1 MKFCSNNIL
10 FWAIISWSTFEIKV
24 EKLQQFAIGQRW
36 LSDTETELG
45 LGVLIDVDE
54 RSISILFPKSDE
66 TRVYARNNAPL
77 SRIVFNTNDEVH
89 DQEGTQWLVESL
101 EHHHGVVRYAVVRSL
116 EDGTQERKTLN
127 ETRIGAQIQLSK
139 PLDRLLA
146 SQIDY
151 KEWYDLRIEA
161 MLMQAN
167 MQSSPLRGLVGAR
180 VGLIPHQL
188 YIAHEVGKRFAPR
201 VLLADEVGLGK
212 TIEAG
217 LIIHQQLKTGRSER
231 ILILVPDSL
240 QYQWMIE
247 MRRRF
252 NLAFSIFDLT
262 RTASIKE
269 HDPELNPFLTEQC
282 IIASVDL
289 MIDHDDL
296 REQALEAGFDLLVVD
311 EAHHLM
317 WNEEEGG
324 NDRYDL
330 VEELAEQTPGVLL
343 LTATPEQLGVESHFA
358 RLRLLDPQRF
368 SSLDRFLDEEEK
380 YQHTAKIAEVLMS
393 DLPLE
398 DSHLTAIEQ
407 LLGHR
412 ISDEPEQRFRAIHE
426 LLDRHGTGRI
436 LFRNTREAIQGFPG
450 RDCQPAPLPAPEN
463 WSKDGKL
470 REQMWPE
477 EAQLDGSWMESDPRV
492 GWLMEM
498 LRTQLKHKKVL
509 LIARSGPVVEALE
522 NALRL
527 HAGIRTAMF
536 HEGMSLL
543 ERDQAAAYFA
553 EDSYGAQI
561 LLCSEIGSE
570 GRNFQFA
577 SDLVLFD
584 LPANPDVL
592 EQRIGRLDRIGQE
605 NRIQIHVPYLEGT
618 AQERMFRWYN
628 EALNIFSNISPTA
641 QTLQENFIVN
651 LKDCLLTDM
660 GQQFEDLLEEVSVQR
675 EALEA
680 ELQAGRD
687 RLLEY
692 NSCRPIVAQEIVQAL
707 EDYDDNTTLPMF
719 MKRFMASTNIDFDE
733 QSNGTVI
740 IKPTDQMQVQGLTL
754 DEEGMTATFYRD
766 QAQVREDAQYL
777 TLEHPFT
784 ESVMEMINTQAFG
797 STNVAILKSN
807 ALKQGS
813 ILLEVWF
820 KVDVIAPKALNL
832 PSSLPQQLIRVLL
845 SETGQDLSMKIE
857 PSILKPYLH
866 HLDSNSCRQV
876 VKARRDVIEERYQ
889 QALNIAK
896 TTLPEMKQQAKEIYG
911 GKWQYEIDR
920 LSYLKQFNPSIR
932 EDEITRLQK
941 LQKEGIALLDGLSV
955 TPEAI
960 QVLVVVKP

>member
-1 MKFCSNNIL
+1 M
-10 FWAIISWSTFEIKV
+10 

-45 LGVLIDVDE
+45 LGVLIDVNE
-54 RSISILFPKSDE
+54 RSVSILFPKSDE
-66 TRVYARNNAPL
+66 TRVYARSNAPL
-77 SRIVFNTNDEVH
+77 SRIIFNTSDELQ
-89 DQEGTQWLVESL
+89 DQEGNQWTVESL
-101 EHHHGVVRYAVVRSL
+101 EDRHGVVRYNVIRTL
-116 EDGTQERKTLN
+116 EDGSEERKSLN
-127 ETRIGAQIQLSK
+127 ETRIGATIQLSK

-146 SQIDY
+146 SQVDY

-161 MLMQAN
+161 MQMQAN
-167 MQSSPLRGLVGAR
+167 MQTSPLRGLIGSR

-217 LIIHQQLKTGRSER
+217 LILHQQLKTGRSER

-252 NLAFSIFDLT
+252 NLEFSLFDLT

-269 HDPELNPFLTEQC
+269 HDPDQNPFLTEQR
-282 IIASVDL
+282 IIASIDL

-317 WNEEEGG
+317 WSEEDGG

-330 VEELAEQTPGVLL
+330 IEELAQQTAGVLL

-358 RLRLLDPQRF
+358 RLRLLDAQRF
-368 SSLDRFLDEEEK
+368 SSLDRFLEEEEQ
-380 YQHTAKIAEVLMS
+380 YQHTAKIAEILMS

-398 DSHLTAIEQ
+398 EGHITALEQ

-412 ISDEPEQRFRAIHE
+412 IDDEPEQRFRAIHE

-450 RDCQPAPLPAPEN
+450 RDCQPAPLTTPES
-463 WSKDGKL
+463 WPREGKL

-477 EAQLDGSWMESDPRV
+477 EAQLDGAWMEHDPRV
-492 GWLMEM
+492 MWLMER
-498 LRTQLKHKKVL
+498 LRTDLKHKKVL

-522 NALRL
+522 NVLRL

-536 HEGMSLL
+536 HEAMSLL

-577 SDLVLFD
+577 SDLILFD

-628 EALNIFSNISPTA
+628 EALNIFTNISPTA
-641 QTLQENFIVN
+641 QTLQENFIVD
-651 LKDCLLTDM
+651 LKDCLLSDL
-660 GQQFEDLLEEVSVQR
+660 GQKFEDLLENVSVQR

-680 ELQAGRD
+680 ELQDGRD

-719 MKRFMASTNIDFDE
+719 MKRFMAATNIDFDE

-766 QAQVREDAQYL
+766 QAQIREDAQYL

-784 ESVMEMINTQAFG
+784 ESVMEMITTQGFG
-797 STNVAILKSN
+797 STNVAVLKSA
-807 ALKQGS
+807 ALPQGS
-813 ILLEVWF
+813 VLVEIWF
-820 KVDVIAPKALNL
+820 KVDVVAPKALNL
-832 PSSLPQQLIRVLL
+832 PASLPQQLIRVVL
-845 SETGQDLSMKIE
+845 SEKGQDLSNKIAPE
-857 PSILKPYLH
+857 ILKPYLH
-866 HLDSNSCRQV
+866 HLDGNSCRQV
-876 VKARRDVIEERYQ
+876 IKARRNIIEERYA
-889 QALNIAK
+889 QALEIAK
-896 TTLPEMKQQAKEIYG
+896 TSLPNFKQQAKEIYSS
-911 GKWQYEIDR
+911 KWQYEIDR
-920 LSYLKQFNPSIR
+920 LTYLKQFNPSIR

-941 LQKEGIALLDGLSV
+941 FQKEGVTLLDGLSV

-960 QVLVVVKP
+960 QVMVVVKPS

>member
-1 MKFCSNNIL
+1 L
-10 FWAIISWSTFEIKV
+10 H
-24 EKLQQFAIGQRW
+24 QFAIGQRW

-54 RSISILFPKSDE
+54 RSVSILFPKSDE

-77 SRIVFNTNDEVH
+77 SRIVFNIKDELQ
-89 DQEGTQWLVESL
+89 DQEGTKWLVESF
-101 EHHHGVVRYAVVRSL
+101 EDRHGVVRYNVIRTL
-116 EDGTQERKTLN
+116 EDGTEERKALN
-127 ETRIGAQIQLSK
+127 ETRVGAHIQLSK

-146 SQIDY
+146 SQVDY

-161 MLMQAN
+161 LMMQAN
-167 MQSSPLRGLVGAR
+167 MKSSPLRGMIGAR

-188 YIAHEVGKRFAPR
+188 YIAHEVGQRFAPR

-217 LIIHQQLKTGRSER
+217 LIIHQQLKTGHSER

-252 NLAFSIFDLT
+252 NLQFSLFDLT

-269 HDPELNPFLTEQC
+269 HDPDLNPFLTEQC

-289 MIDHDDL
+289 MVDHDDL

-317 WNEEEGG
+317 WSEEEGG

-330 VEELAEQTPGVLL
+330 VEELAEKTPGVLL

-368 SSLDRFLDEEEK
+368 SSLNRFLDEEEQ
-380 YQHTAKIAEVLMS
+380 YHHTAKIAEVLMS

-398 DSHLTAIEQ
+398 PAHLAAIEG
-407 LLGHR
+407 LLGHS
-412 ISDEPEQRFRAIHE
+412 IQDEPEQRFRAIHE

-450 RDCQPAPLPAPEN
+450 RDCQPVALPAPAN

-477 EAQLDGSWMESDPRV
+477 EAQLDGTWMEHDPRV
-492 GWLMEM
+492 MWLMEM
-498 LRTQLKHKKVL
+498 LRTELKHKKVL

-522 NALRL
+522 NVLRL

-577 SDLVLFD
+577 SDLILFD

-605 NRIQIHVPYLEGT
+605 NRIQIHVPYLAGT

-628 EALNIFSNISPTA
+628 EGLNIFSNISPAA
-641 QTLQENFIVN
+641 QTLQENFIAK
-651 LKDCLLTDM
+651 LKDCLLSDL

-680 ELQAGRD
+680 ELQEGRD

-740 IKPTDQMQVQGLTL
+740 IKPTDQMQVQGLSL

-784 ESVMEMINTQAFG
+784 ESVMEMINTQSFG
-797 STNVAILKSN
+797 STNVALLKSN

-813 ILLEVWF
+813 LLLEVWF

-845 SETGQDLSMKIE
+845 SETGQDLSAKID

-876 VKARRDVIEERYQ
+876 VKARRDVIEQRYA
-889 QALNIAK
+889 QALDLAK
-896 TTLPEMKQQAKEIYG
+896 TALPNFKQQAKEVYG
-911 GKWQYEIDR
+911 NKWQYEIDR
-920 LSYLKQFNPSIR
+920 LTYLKHFNPSIR
-932 EDEITRLQK
+932 EDEIARLQK
-941 LQKEGIALLDGLSV
+941 FQSEGISLLDGLSV

>member
-1 MKFCSNNIL
+1 M
-10 FWAIISWSTFEIKV
+10 
-24 EKLQQFAIGQRW
+24 QQFAIGQRW

-54 RSISILFPKSDE
+54 RSVSILFPKSDE

-77 SRIVFNTNDEVH
+77 SRIIFNVNDELQ
-89 DQEGTQWLVESL
+89 DQEGTKWTVESH
-101 EHHHGVVRYAVVRSL
+101 EDRHGVVRYNVVRRL
-116 EDGTQERKTLN
+116 EDGTEERKSLN

-167 MQSSPLRGLVGAR
+167 MKSSPLRGMVGSR

-188 YIAHEVGKRFAPR
+188 YIAHEVGQRFAPR

-252 NLAFSIFDLT
+252 NLNFSLFDLT

-296 REQALEAGFDLLVVD
+296 REQAIEAGFDLLVVD

-317 WNEEEGG
+317 WSEEDGG

-330 VEELAEQTPGVLL
+330 VEELAEKTPGVLL

-380 YQHTAKIAEVLMS
+380 YQQTASIAEALMS
-393 DLPLE
+393 DAPLE
-398 DSHLTAIEQ
+398 AEHLSAVEV
-407 LLGHR
+407 LLGHK
-412 ISDEPEQRFRAIHE
+412 IEDEPEQRFRAIHE
-426 LLDRHGTGRI
+426 LLDRHGTGRV

-450 RDCQPAPLPAPEN
+450 RDCQPAPLPAPEG

-477 EAQLDGSWMESDPRV
+477 EAQLDGAWMESDPRV
-492 GWLMEM
+492 SWIMEM

-522 NALRL
+522 NALRI

-553 EDSYGAQI
+553 EESYGAQI

-577 SDLVLFD
+577 SDLILFD

-605 NRIQIHVPYLEGT
+605 NRIQIHVPYLLGT

-628 EALNIFSNISPTA
+628 EALNIFSSISPTA
-641 QTLQENFIVN
+641 QTLQENFIVD
-651 LKDCLLTDM
+651 LKDCLLADK
-660 GQQFEDLLEEVSVQR
+660 GQAFEDVLEAVNVQR
-675 EALEA
+675 QALED
-680 ELQAGRD
+680 ELQSGRD

-692 NSCRPIVAQEIVQAL
+692 NSCRPMVAQEIVTAL
-707 EDYDDNTTLPMF
+707 EDYDDNTLLPMF

-740 IKPTDQMQVQGLTL
+740 IKPTDQMQVQGLML
-754 DEEGMTATFYRD
+754 DEEGMTVTFYRD
-766 QAQVREDAQYL
+766 QAQIREDAQYI

-784 ESVMEMINTQAFG
+784 ESVMEMINTQSFG
-797 STNVAILKSN
+797 STNVALLKSA
-807 ALKQGS
+807 ALPQGS
-813 ILLEVWF
+813 VLLEVWF
-820 KVDVIAPKALNL
+820 KVGVVAPKALNL
-832 PSSLPQQLIRVLL
+832 PSSLPTQLIRVLL
-845 SETGQDLSMKIE
+845 SEKGQDLSQKIAPE
-857 PSILKPYLH
+857 ILKPYLH
-866 HLDSNSCRQV
+866 HLDGNSCRQV
-876 VKARRDVIEERYQ
+876 VKARRDVVEQRYE
-889 QALNIAK
+889 QALEIAK
-896 TTLPEMKQQAKEIYG
+896 GALPELKKQAKEIYG
-911 GKWQYEIDR
+911 SKWQYEIDR
-920 LSYLKQFNPSIR
+920 LSYLKQFNSSIR

-941 LQKEGIALLDGLSV
+941 LQKEGLGLLDGLSV

>member
-1 MKFCSNNIL
+1 
-10 FWAIISWSTFEIKV
+10 V

-77 SRIVFNTNDEVH
+77 SRIVFNVNDEVQ
-89 DQEGTQWLVESL
+89 DQEGIKWIVESFDDRN
-101 EHHHGVVRYAVVRSL
+101 GVIRYNVIRTL
-116 EDGTQERKTLN
+116 DNGEQEKKALN

-139 PLDRLLA
+139 PLERLLA

-161 MLMQAN
+161 MQMQAN
-167 MQSSPLRGLVGAR
+167 MQTSPLRGLVGAR

-252 NLAFSIFDLT
+252 NLNFSLFDLT

-296 REQALEAGFDLLVVD
+296 REQAIEAGFDLLVVD

-317 WNEEEGG
+317 WSEEEGG

-330 VEELAEQTPGVLL
+330 VEELAEKTEGVLL

-368 SSLDRFLDEEEK
+368 SSLDRFLDEEEQ
-380 YQHTAKIAEVLMS
+380 YHHTAKIAEVLMS

-398 DSHLTAIEQ
+398 AEHLAAVEK
-407 LLGHR
+407 LLGHP
-412 ISDEPEQRFRAIHE
+412 IEDQPEHRFRAIHE

-450 RDCQPAPLPAPEN
+450 RDCQPAALPAPEN

-477 EAQLDGSWMESDPRV
+477 EGQLDGAWMETDPRV
-492 GWLMEM
+492 TWLMER
-498 LRTQLKHKKVL
+498 LRSDLKHKKVL

-522 NALRL
+522 NALRI

-536 HEGMSLL
+536 HEGMTLL

-605 NRIQIHVPYLEGT
+605 NRIQIHVPYLIGT

-641 QTLQENFIVN
+641 QTLQENFIVD
-651 LKDCLLTDM
+651 LKECLLADK
-660 GQQFEDLLEEVSVQR
+660 GQAFEDLLEAVNVQR
-675 EALEA
+675 QALEA
-680 ELQAGRD
+680 ELQDGRD

-692 NSCRPIVAQEIVQAL
+692 NSCRPIVAQEIVTAL
-707 EDYDDNTTLPMF
+707 EDYDDNTLLPMF

-740 IKPTDQMQVQGLTL
+740 IKPTDQMQVQGLDI

-766 QAQVREDAQYL
+766 QAQIREDAQYL

-784 ESVMEMINTQAFG
+784 ESVMEIIRTQSFG
-797 STNVAILKSN
+797 STNVAILKTN
-807 ALKQGS
+807 ALKQGT

-832 PSSLPQQLIRVLL
+832 PSSLPTQLIRVLL
-845 SETGQDLSMKIE
+845 TETGQDITAKLDPEI
-857 PSILKPYLH
+857 IKPYLH

-876 VKARRDVIEERYQ
+876 VKARREVIEQRYA
-889 QALNIAK
+889 QALDIAK
-896 TTLPEMKQQAKEIYG
+896 GALPQLKEQAKEIYG
-911 GKWQYEIDR
+911 SKWQYEIDR

-932 EDEITRLQK
+932 TDEIQRLQK
-941 LQKEGIALLDGLSV
+941 FQKEGLALLDGLSV

>member
-1 MKFCSNNIL
+1 M
-10 FWAIISWSTFEIKV
+10 

-77 SRIVFNTNDEVH
+77 SRIVFNVNDEVQ
-89 DQEGTQWLVESL
+89 DQEGIKWIVESFDDRN
-101 EHHHGVVRYAVVRSL
+101 GVIRYNVIRTL
-116 EDGTQERKTLN
+116 DNGEQEKKALN

-139 PLDRLLA
+139 PLERLLA

-161 MLMQAN
+161 MQMQAN
-167 MQSSPLRGLVGAR
+167 MQTSPLRGLVGAR

-252 NLAFSIFDLT
+252 NLNFSLFDLT

-269 HDPELNPFLTEQC
+269 HDSELNPFLTEQC

-296 REQALEAGFDLLVVD
+296 REQAIEAGFDLLVVD

-317 WNEEEGG
+317 WSEEEGG

-330 VEELAEQTPGVLL
+330 VEELAEKTEGVLL

-368 SSLDRFLDEEEK
+368 SSLDRFLDEEEQ
-380 YQHTAKIAEVLMS
+380 YHHTAKIAEVLMS

-398 DSHLTAIEQ
+398 AEHLAAVEK
-407 LLGHR
+407 LLGHP
-412 ISDEPEQRFRAIHE
+412 IEDQPEHRFRAIHE

-450 RDCQPAPLPAPEN
+450 RDCQPAALPAPEN

-477 EAQLDGSWMESDPRV
+477 EGQLDGAWMETDPRV
-492 GWLMEM
+492 TWLMER
-498 LRTQLKHKKVL
+498 LRSDLKHKKVL

-522 NALRL
+522 NALRI

-605 NRIQIHVPYLEGT
+605 NRIQIHVPYLVGT

-641 QTLQENFIVN
+641 QTLQENFIVD
-651 LKDCLLTDM
+651 LKACLLADK
-660 GQQFEDLLEEVSVQR
+660 GQVFEDLLEAVNVQR
-675 EALEA
+675 QALEA
-680 ELQAGRD
+680 ELQDGRD

-692 NSCRPIVAQEIVQAL
+692 NSCRPIVAQEIVTAL
-707 EDYDDNTTLPMF
+707 EDYDDNTLLPMF

-740 IKPTDQMQVQGLTL
+740 IKPTDQMQVQGLEI

-766 QAQVREDAQYL
+766 QAQIREDAQYL

-784 ESVMEMINTQAFG
+784 ESVMEIIRTQSFG
-797 STNVAILKSN
+797 STNVAILKTN
-807 ALKQGS
+807 ALKQGT

-832 PSSLPQQLIRVLL
+832 PSSLPTQLIRVLL
-845 SETGQDLSMKIE
+845 TETGQDITAKLDPEI
-857 PSILKPYLH
+857 IKPYLH

-876 VKARRDVIEERYQ
+876 VKARREVIEARYA
-889 QALNIAK
+889 QALDIAK
-896 TTLPEMKQQAKEIYG
+896 GALPQLKEQAKEIYG
-911 GKWQYEIDR
+911 SKWQYEIDR

-932 EDEITRLQK
+932 ADEIQRLQK
-941 LQKEGIALLDGLSV
+941 FQQEGLGLLDGLSV

>member
-1 MKFCSNNIL
+1 M
-10 FWAIISWSTFEIKV
+10 
-24 EKLQQFAIGQRW
+24 QQFAIGQRW

-54 RSISILFPKSDE
+54 RSVSILFPKSDE
-66 TRVYARNNAPL
+66 TRVYARSNAPL
-77 SRIVFNTNDEVH
+77 TRIIFNTKDELM
-89 DQEGTQWLVESL
+89 DQEGTTWIVESF
-101 EHHHGVVRYAVVRSL
+101 EDRNGVIRYDVIRTL
-116 EDGTQERKTLN
+116 EDGTEERKSLN
-127 ETRIGAQIQLSK
+127 ETRIGATIQLSK

-151 KEWYDLRIEA
+151 KEWYDLRIESL
-161 MLMQAN
+161 LMQAN
-167 MQSSPLRGLVGAR
+167 MKSSPLRGMIGSR

-188 YIAHEVGKRFAPR
+188 YIAHEVGQRFAPR

-252 NLAFSIFDLT
+252 NLQFSLFDLT

-269 HDPELNPFLTEQC
+269 HDPDLNPFLTEQC

-296 REQALEAGFDLLVVD
+296 REQAMEAGFDLLVVD

-317 WNEEEGG
+317 WSEEDGG

-330 VEELAEQTPGVLL
+330 VEELAQQTAGVLL

-368 SSLDRFLDEEEK
+368 SALDRFLDEEEQ
-380 YQHTAKIAEVLMS
+380 YQQTAKIAEVLMS

-398 DSHLTAIEQ
+398 EAHLAAIEG

-412 ISDEPEQRFRAIHE
+412 IEDHPEQRFRAIHE

-463 WSKDGKL
+463 WSKEGKL

-477 EAQLDGSWMESDPRV
+477 EAQLDGAWMETDPRV
-492 GWLMEM
+492 SWIMEM

-522 NALRL
+522 NALRI

-577 SDLVLFD
+577 SDLILFD

-605 NRIQIHVPYLEGT
+605 NRIQIHVPYLVGT

-628 EALNIFSNISPTA
+628 EALNIFGNISPTA
-641 QTLQENFIVN
+641 QTLQENFIVD

-660 GQQFEDLLEEVSVQR
+660 GQKFEELLEAVVVQR

-680 ELQAGRD
+680 ELQNGRD

-766 QAQVREDAQYL
+766 QAQIREDAEYL

-784 ESVMEMINTQAFG
+784 ESVMEMIGTQGFG
-797 STNVAILKSN
+797 STNVAVLKSA
-807 ALKQGS
+807 ALPQGS
-813 ILLEVWF
+813 VLLEVWF
-820 KVDVIAPKALNL
+820 KVDVVAPKALNL
-832 PSSLPQQLIRVLL
+832 PSSLPQQLVRVLL
-845 SETGQDLSMKIE
+845 SEKGQDLSQKIAPE
-857 PSILKPYLH
+857 ILKPYIH
-866 HLDSNSCRQV
+866 HLDGNSCRQV
-876 VKARRDVIEERYQ
+876 VKARRDVIEARYA
-889 QALNIAK
+889 QALDIAK
-896 TTLPEMKQQAKEIYG
+896 AALPNFKEQAKEVYG
-911 GKWQYEIDR
+911 NKWQYEIDR
-920 LSYLKQFNPSIR
+920 LTYLKQFNPSIR
-932 EDEITRLQK
+932 EDEIARLQK
-941 LQKEGIALLDGLSV
+941 FQKEGISLLDGLAV

-960 QVLVVVKP
+960 QVMVVVKP

>member
-1 MKFCSNNIL
+1 M
-10 FWAIISWSTFEIKV
+10 
-24 EKLQQFAIGQRW
+24 QQFAIGQRW

-54 RSISILFPKSDE
+54 RSVSILFPKSDE
-66 TRVYARNNAPL
+66 TRVYARSNAPL
-77 SRIVFNTNDEVH
+77 SRIVFNTNDELQ
-89 DQEGTQWLVESL
+89 DQEGTIWTVESV
-101 EHHHGVVRYAVVRSL
+101 EDRNGVVRYHVVRTL
-116 EDGTQERKTLN
+116 EDGTEERKALN
-127 ETRIGAQIQLSK
+127 ETRVGATIQLSK

-161 MLMQAN
+161 LLMQAN
-167 MQSSPLRGLVGAR
+167 MQTSPLRGLVGSR

-188 YIAHEVGKRFAPR
+188 YIAHEVGQRFAPR

-252 NLAFSIFDLT
+252 NLEFSLFDLA

-269 HDPELNPFLTEQC
+269 HDSELNPFLTEQR

-289 MIDHDDL
+289 MVDHEDL
-296 REQALEAGFDLLVVD
+296 REQAIEAGFDLLVVD

-317 WNEEEGG
+317 WSEEEGG

-330 VEELAEQTPGVLL
+330 IEELAEKTPGVLL

-368 SSLDRFLDEEEK
+368 SSLDRFLDEEEQ

-398 DSHLTAIEQ
+398 AEHFTAIES
-407 LLGHR
+407 LLGHA
-412 ISDEPEQRFRAIHE
+412 IEDTPEQRFRAIHE

-477 EAQLDGSWMESDPRV
+477 ESQLDGSWMETDPRV
-492 GWLMEM
+492 MWLMEK
-498 LRTQLKHKKVL
+498 LRTDLKHKKVL

-522 NALRL
+522 NVLRL

-553 EDSYGAQI
+553 EESYGAQI

-577 SDLVLFD
+577 SDLILFD

-605 NRIQIHVPYLEGT
+605 NRIQIHVPYLVGT

-641 QTLQENFIVN
+641 QTLQENFIVA
-651 LKDCLLTDM
+651 LKDCLLADK
-660 GQQFEDLLEEVSVQR
+660 GQEFEDLLEEVSVQR

-680 ELQAGRD
+680 ELQEGRD

-692 NSCRPIVAQEIVQAL
+692 NSCRPVVAQEIVNAL

-766 QAQVREDAQYL
+766 QAQIREDAQYL

-784 ESVMEMINTQAFG
+784 ESVMEMINTQGFG
-797 STNVAILKSN
+797 STNVAVLKSA
-807 ALKQGS
+807 ALPQGS
-813 ILLEVWF
+813 VLMEVWF
-820 KVDVIAPKALNL
+820 KVDVVAPKALNL

-845 SETGQDLSMKIE
+845 SEKGQDLSQKIAPE
-857 PSILKPYLH
+857 ILKPYLH
-866 HLDSNSCRQV
+866 HLDGNSCRQV
-876 VKARRDVIEERYQ
+876 VKARREVIEARYQ
-889 QALNIAK
+889 QALELARSA
-896 TTLPEMKQQAKEIYG
+896 LPNFKQQAKEVYG
-911 GKWQYEIDR
+911 NKWQYEIDR
-920 LSYLKQFNPSIR
+920 LTYLKQFNPSIR
-932 EDEITRLQK
+932 EDEIARLQK
-941 LQKEGIALLDGLSV
+941 LQKEGLSLLEGLSV

-960 QVLVVVKP
+960 QVMVVVKP

>member
-1 MKFCSNNIL
+1 
-10 FWAIISWSTFEIKV
+10 V
-24 EKLQQFAIGQRW
+24 EKLHQFAIGQRW

-54 RSISILFPKSDE
+54 RSVSILFPKSDE

-77 SRIVFNTNDEVH
+77 SRIVFNIKDELQ
-89 DQEGTQWLVESL
+89 DQEGTKWLVESF
-101 EHHHGVVRYAVVRSL
+101 EDRHGVVRYNVIRTL
-116 EDGTQERKTLN
+116 EDGTEERKALN
-127 ETRIGAQIQLSK
+127 ETRVGAHIQLSK

-146 SQIDY
+146 SQVDY

-161 MLMQAN
+161 LMMQAN
-167 MQSSPLRGLVGAR
+167 MKSSPLRGMVGAR

-188 YIAHEVGKRFAPR
+188 YIAHEVGQRFAPR

-252 NLAFSIFDLT
+252 NLQFSLFDLT

-269 HDPELNPFLTEQC
+269 HDPDLNPFLTEQC

-289 MIDHDDL
+289 MVDHDDL

-317 WNEEEGG
+317 WSEEEGG

-330 VEELAEQTPGVLL
+330 VEELAEKTPGVLL

-368 SSLDRFLDEEEK
+368 SSLDRFLDEEEQ
-380 YQHTAKIAEVLMS
+380 YHHTAKIAEVLMS

-398 DSHLTAIEQ
+398 QGHLAAIEG
-407 LLGHR
+407 LLGHS
-412 ISDEPEQRFRAIHE
+412 IQDEPEQRFRAIHE

-450 RDCQPAPLPAPEN
+450 RDCQPAALPAPAN

-477 EAQLDGSWMESDPRV
+477 EAQLDGAWMEHDPRV
-492 GWLMEM
+492 MWLMEM

-522 NALRL
+522 SVLRL

-577 SDLVLFD
+577 SDLILFD
-584 LPANPDVL
+584 LPANPDIL

-605 NRIQIHVPYLEGT
+605 NRIQIHVPYLAST

-628 EALNIFSNISPTA
+628 EGLNIFSNISPTA
-641 QTLQENFIVN
+641 QTLQENFIAK
-651 LKDCLLTDM
+651 LKDCLLSDL

-680 ELQAGRD
+680 ELQEGRD

-740 IKPTDQMQVQGLTL
+740 IKPTDQMQVQGLSL

-784 ESVMEMINTQAFG
+784 ESVMEMINTQSFG
-797 STNVAILKSN
+797 STNVALLKSN

-813 ILLEVWF
+813 LLLEVRF

-845 SETGQDLSMKIE
+845 SETGQDLSAKID

-876 VKARRDVIEERYQ
+876 VKARRDVIEQRYT
-889 QALNIAK
+889 QALDIAK
-896 TTLPEMKQQAKEIYG
+896 TALPNFKQQAKEVYG
-911 GKWQYEIDR
+911 NKWQYEIDR

-932 EDEITRLQK
+932 EDEIARLQK
-941 LQKEGIALLDGLSV
+941 FQSEGISLLDGLSV

>member
-1 MKFCSNNIL
+1 MIEPDIHNLVLK
-10 FWAIISWSTFEIKV
+10 IKV

-54 RSISILFPKSDE
+54 RSVSILFPKSDE
-66 TRVYARNNAPL
+66 TRVYARSNAPL
-77 SRIVFNTNDEVH
+77 SRIVFNANDELQ
-89 DQEGTQWLVESL
+89 DQEGTIWIVESV
-101 EHHHGVVRYAVVRSL
+101 EDRNGVVRYHVVRTL
-116 EDGTQERKTLN
+116 EDGTEERKALN
-127 ETRIGAQIQLSK
+127 ETRVGATIQLSK

-161 MLMQAN
+161 LLMQAN
-167 MQSSPLRGLVGAR
+167 MQTSPLRGLVGSR

-188 YIAHEVGKRFAPR
+188 YIAHEVGQRFAPR

-252 NLAFSIFDLT
+252 NLEFSLFDLA

-269 HDPELNPFLTEQC
+269 HDPELNPFLTEQR

-289 MIDHDDL
+289 MVDHEDL
-296 REQALEAGFDLLVVD
+296 REQAIEAGFDLLVVD

-317 WNEEEGG
+317 WSEEEGG

-330 VEELAEQTPGVLL
+330 IEELAEKTPGVLL

-368 SSLDRFLDEEEK
+368 SSLDRFLDEEEQ

-398 DSHLTAIEQ
+398 AEHFTAIES
-407 LLGHR
+407 LLGHA
-412 ISDEPEQRFRAIHE
+412 IEDTPEQRFRAIHE

-477 EAQLDGSWMESDPRV
+477 ESQLDGSWMETDPRV
-492 GWLMEM
+492 MWLMEK
-498 LRTQLKHKKVL
+498 LRTDLKHKKVL

-522 NALRL
+522 NVLRL

-553 EDSYGAQI
+553 EESYGAQI

-577 SDLVLFD
+577 SDLILFD

-605 NRIQIHVPYLEGT
+605 NRIQIHVPYLVGT

-641 QTLQENFIVN
+641 QTLQENFIVA
-651 LKDCLLTDM
+651 LKDCLLADK
-660 GQQFEDLLEEVSVQR
+660 GQEFEDLLEEVSVQR

-680 ELQAGRD
+680 ELQEGRD

-692 NSCRPIVAQEIVQAL
+692 NSCRPVVAQEIVNAL

-766 QAQVREDAQYL
+766 QAQIREDAQYL

-784 ESVMEMINTQAFG
+784 ESVMEMINTQGFG
-797 STNVAILKSN
+797 STNVAVLKSA
-807 ALKQGS
+807 ALPQGS
-813 ILLEVWF
+813 VLMEVWF
-820 KVDVIAPKALNL
+820 KVDVVAPKALNL

-845 SETGQDLSMKIE
+845 SEKGQDLSQKIAPE
-857 PSILKPYLH
+857 ILKPYLH
-866 HLDSNSCRQV
+866 HLDGNSCRQV
-876 VKARRDVIEERYQ
+876 VKARREVIEARYQ
-889 QALNIAK
+889 QALELARSA
-896 TTLPEMKQQAKEIYG
+896 LPNFKQQAKEVYG
-911 GKWQYEIDR
+911 NKWQYEIDR
-920 LSYLKQFNPSIR
+920 LTYLKQFNPSIR
-932 EDEITRLQK
+932 EDEIARLQK
-941 LQKEGIALLDGLSV
+941 LQKEGLSLLEGLSV

-960 QVLVVVKP
+960 QVMVVVKP

>member
-1 MKFCSNNIL
+1 M
-10 FWAIISWSTFEIKV
+10 

-477 EAQLDGSWMESDPRV
+477 EAKLDGSWMESDPRV

-641 QTLQENFIVN
+641 QTLQEKFIVN

-896 TTLPEMKQQAKEIYG
+896 TALPEMKQQAKEIYG

>member
-1 MKFCSNNIL
+1 M
-10 FWAIISWSTFEIKV
+10 

-54 RSISILFPKSDE
+54 RSVSILFPKSDE
-66 TRVYARNNAPL
+66 TRVYARSNAPL
-77 SRIVFNTNDEVH
+77 SRIVFNTNDELQ
-89 DQEGTQWLVESL
+89 DQEGTIWTVESV
-101 EHHHGVVRYAVVRSL
+101 EDRNGVVRYHVVRTL
-116 EDGTQERKTLN
+116 EDGTEERKALN
-127 ETRIGAQIQLSK
+127 ETRVGATIQLSK

-161 MLMQAN
+161 LLMQAN
-167 MQSSPLRGLVGAR
+167 MQTSPLRGLVGSR

-188 YIAHEVGKRFAPR
+188 YIAHEVGQRFAPR

-252 NLAFSIFDLT
+252 NLEFSLFDLA

-269 HDPELNPFLTEQC
+269 HDSELNPFLTEQR

-289 MIDHDDL
+289 MVDHEDL
-296 REQALEAGFDLLVVD
+296 REQAIEAGFDLLVVD

-317 WNEEEGG
+317 WSEEEGG

-330 VEELAEQTPGVLL
+330 IEELAEKTPGVLL

-368 SSLDRFLDEEEK
+368 SSLDRFLDEEEQ

-398 DSHLTAIEQ
+398 AEHFTAIES
-407 LLGHR
+407 LLGHA
-412 ISDEPEQRFRAIHE
+412 IEDTPEQRFRAIHE

-477 EAQLDGSWMESDPRV
+477 ESQLDGSWMETDPRV
-492 GWLMEM
+492 MWLMEK
-498 LRTQLKHKKVL
+498 LRTDLKHKKVL

-522 NALRL
+522 NVLRL

-553 EDSYGAQI
+553 EESYGAQI

-577 SDLVLFD
+577 SDLILFD

-605 NRIQIHVPYLEGT
+605 NRIQIHVPYLVGT

-641 QTLQENFIVN
+641 QTLQENFIVA
-651 LKDCLLTDM
+651 LKDCLLADK
-660 GQQFEDLLEEVSVQR
+660 GQEFEDLLEEVSVQR

-680 ELQAGRD
+680 ELQEGRD

-692 NSCRPIVAQEIVQAL
+692 NSCRPVVAQEIVNAL

-766 QAQVREDAQYL
+766 QAQIREDAQYL

-784 ESVMEMINTQAFG
+784 ESVMEMINTQGFG
-797 STNVAILKSN
+797 STNVAVLKSA
-807 ALKQGS
+807 ALPQGS
-813 ILLEVWF
+813 VLMEVWF
-820 KVDVIAPKALNL
+820 KVDVVAPKALNL

-845 SETGQDLSMKIE
+845 SEKGQDLSQKIAPE
-857 PSILKPYLH
+857 ILKPYLH
-866 HLDSNSCRQV
+866 HLDGNSCRQV
-876 VKARRDVIEERYQ
+876 VKARREVIEARYQ
-889 QALNIAK
+889 QALELARSA
-896 TTLPEMKQQAKEIYG
+896 LPNFKQQAKEVYG
-911 GKWQYEIDR
+911 NKWQYEIDR
-920 LSYLKQFNPSIR
+920 LTYLKQFNPSIR
-932 EDEITRLQK
+932 EDEIARLQK
-941 LQKEGIALLDGLSV
+941 LQKEGLSLLEGLSV

-960 QVLVVVKP
+960 QVMVVVKP

>member
-1 MKFCSNNIL
+1 M
-10 FWAIISWSTFEIKV
+10 
-24 EKLQQFAIGQRW
+24 QQFAIGQRW

-54 RSISILFPKSDE
+54 RSVSILFPKSDE
-66 TRVYARNNAPL
+66 TRVYARSNAPL
-77 SRIVFNTNDEVH
+77 SRIVFNAGDELH
-89 DQEGTQWLVESL
+89 DQEGTTWKVESF
-101 EHHHGVVRYAVVRSL
+101 EDRGGVLRYNVIRTL
-116 EDGTQERKTLN
+116 EDGSEERKSLN
-127 ETRIGAQIQLSK
+127 ETRIGATIQLSK
-139 PLDRLLA
+139 PLERLLA

-167 MQSSPLRGLVGAR
+167 MQSSRLRGFVGSR

-188 YIAHEVGKRFAPR
+188 YIAHEVGQRFAPR

-231 ILILVPDSL
+231 ILVLVPDSL

-252 NLAFSIFDLT
+252 NLEFSLFDLT

-269 HDPELNPFLTEQC
+269 HDPEQNPFLTEQR

-317 WNEEEGG
+317 WSEEEGG

-330 VEELAEQTPGVLL
+330 VEELAQQTAGVLL

-368 SSLDRFLDEEEK
+368 SSLDRFLDEEEQ

-398 DSHLTAIEQ
+398 EQHLSALEG

-412 ISDEPEQRFRAIHE
+412 IEDQPEQRFRAIHE

-450 RDCQPAPLPAPEN
+450 RDCQPAPLIAPEN

-477 EAQLDGSWMESDPRV
+477 EAQLDGAWMEHDPRV
-492 GWLMEM
+492 MWLMEK
-498 LRTQLKHKKVL
+498 LRVDLKHKKVL

-522 NALRL
+522 NVLRL

-577 SDLVLFD
+577 SDLILFD

-605 NRIQIHVPYLEGT
+605 NRIQIHVPYLVGT

-641 QTLQENFIVN
+641 QTLQENFIMD
-651 LKDCLLTDM
+651 LKDCLLADK
-660 GQQFEDLLEEVSVQR
+660 GPAFEELLEAVSVQR

-680 ELQAGRD
+680 ELQSGRD

-692 NSCRPIVAQEIVQAL
+692 NSCRPIVAQEIVSAL

-766 QAQVREDAQYL
+766 QAQIREDAQYL

-784 ESVMEMINTQAFG
+784 ESVMEMINTQGFG
-797 STNVAILKSN
+797 STNVAVLKSA
-807 ALKQGS
+807 ALPQGS
-813 ILLEVWF
+813 VLVEVWF
-820 KVDVIAPKALNL
+820 KVDVVAPKALNL
-832 PSSLPQQLIRVLL
+832 PASLPQQLVRVLL
-845 SETGQDLSMKIE
+845 SEKGQDLSQKIA
-857 PSILKPYLH
+857 PDILKPYLH

-876 VKARRDVIEERYQ
+876 VKARREVIEERYK
-889 QALNIAK
+889 QALELARAA
-896 TTLPEMKQQAKEIYG
+896 LPNFKQQAKEVYG
-911 GKWQYEIDR
+911 NKWQYEIDR

-941 LQKEGIALLDGLSV
+941 LQKEGLSLLDGLSV

-960 QVLVVVKP
+960 QVMVVVKP

>member
-1 MKFCSNNIL
+1 M
-10 FWAIISWSTFEIKV
+10 
-24 EKLQQFAIGQRW
+24 QQFAIGQRW

-54 RSISILFPKSDE
+54 RSVSILFPKSDE
-66 TRVYARNNAPL
+66 TRVYARHNAPL
-77 SRIVFNTNDEVH
+77 SRIVFNSGDELQ
-89 DQEGTQWLVESL
+89 DQEGTVWSVESA
-101 EHHHGVVRYAVVRSL
+101 EDRHGVLRYNVIRTLA
-116 EDGTQERKTLN
+116 DGTEERKALN
-127 ETRIGAQIQLSK
+127 ETRIGANIQLSK

-151 KEWYDLRIEA
+151 KEWYDLRIESL
-161 MLMQAN
+161 LMQAN
-167 MQSSPLRGLVGAR
+167 MQSSPLRGLVGSR

-252 NLAFSIFDLT
+252 NLEFSLFDLT

-269 HDPELNPFLTEQC
+269 HDPEQNPFLTEQR
-282 IIASVDL
+282 IIASIDL

-317 WNEEEGG
+317 WSEEEGG

-330 VEELAEQTPGVLL
+330 VEELAQQTAGVLL

-358 RLRLLDPQRF
+358 RLRLLDPSRF
-368 SSLDRFLDEEEK
+368 NSLDRFLDEEEQ
-380 YQHTAKIAEVLMS
+380 YQQTAKIAEVLMS
-393 DLPLE
+393 DMPLE
-398 DSHLTAIEQ
+398 AMHLDAVEA
-407 LLGHR
+407 LLGQR
-412 ISDEPEQRFRAIHE
+412 IDDTPEQRFRAIHE
-426 LLDRHGTGRI
+426 ILDRHGTGRI

-477 EAQLDGSWMESDPRV
+477 EAQLDGAWMEHDPRV
-492 GWLMEM
+492 MWLMEK
-498 LRTQLKHKKVL
+498 LRTDLKHNKVL

-522 NALRL
+522 NVLRL

-553 EDSYGAQI
+553 EESYGAQI

-577 SDLVLFD
+577 SDLILFD

-592 EQRIGRLDRIGQE
+592 EQRIGRLDRIGQQ
-605 NRIQIHVPYLEGT
+605 NRIQIHVPYLAGT

-628 EALNIFSNISPTA
+628 EGLNIFSNISPTA

-651 LKDCLLTDM
+651 LKDCLLADL

-692 NSCRPIVAQEIVQAL
+692 NSCRPIVAQEIVTAL

-719 MKRFMASTNIDFDE
+719 MKRFMAATNIDFDE

-754 DEEGMTATFYRD
+754 DEDGMTATFYRD
-766 QAQVREDAQYL
+766 QAQLREDAQYL

-784 ESVMEMINTQAFG
+784 ESVMEMINTQGFG
-797 STNVAILKSN
+797 STNVAVLKSA
-807 ALKQGS
+807 ALPQGS
-813 ILLEVWF
+813 VLIEVWF

-832 PSSLPQQLIRVLL
+832 PSSLPQQLVRVLL
-845 SETGQDLSMKIE
+845 SEKGQDLSQKIAPE
-857 PSILKPYLH
+857 ILKPYLH

-876 VKARRDVIEERYQ
+876 VKARRDVIEERYN
-889 QALNIAK
+889 QALEIAK
-896 TTLPEMKQQAKEIYG
+896 EALPNFKQQAKELYG
-911 GKWQYEIDR
+911 SKWQYEIDR
-920 LSYLKQFNPSIR
+920 LTYLKQFNPSIR

-941 LQKEGIALLDGLSV
+941 FKKEGLGLLDGLSV

-960 QVLVVVKP
+960 QVMVVVKP

>member
-1 MKFCSNNIL
+1 M
-10 FWAIISWSTFEIKV
+10 
-24 EKLQQFAIGQRW
+24 EKLHQFAIGQRW

-54 RSISILFPKSDE
+54 RSVSILFPKSDE

-77 SRIVFNTNDEVH
+77 SRIVFNIKDELQ
-89 DQEGTQWLVESL
+89 DQEGIKWLVESF
-101 EHHHGVVRYAVVRSL
+101 EDRHGVVRYNVIRTL
-116 EDGTQERKTLN
+116 DDGTEERKSLN
-127 ETRIGAQIQLSK
+127 ETRLGAHIQLSK

-146 SQIDY
+146 SQVDY

-161 MLMQAN
+161 LLMQAN
-167 MQSSPLRGLVGAR
+167 MKASPLRGLVGAR

-188 YIAHEVGKRFAPR
+188 YIAHEVGQRFAPR

-217 LIIHQQLKTGRSER
+217 LIIHQQLKTGRSDR

-252 NLAFSIFDLT
+252 NLQFSLFDLT

-269 HDPELNPFLTEQC
+269 HDPDLNPFLTEQC

-289 MIDHDDL
+289 MVDHDDL
-296 REQALEAGFDLLVVD
+296 REQALDAGFDLLVVD

-317 WNEEEGG
+317 WSEEQGG

-330 VEELAEQTPGVLL
+330 IEELAEKTPGVLL

-368 SSLDRFLDEEEK
+368 SSLERFLDEEVQ
-380 YQHTAKIAEVLMS
+380 YHHTAKIAEVLMS

-398 DSHLTAIEQ
+398 PEHLAAIES
-407 LLGHR
+407 LLGHS
-412 ISDEPEQRFRAIHE
+412 IQDVPEQRFRAIHE

-450 RDCQPAPLPAPEN
+450 RDCQPAALPAPEH

-477 EAQLDGSWMESDPRV
+477 EAQLDGSWMEHDPRV
-492 GWLMEM
+492 MWLMEM
-498 LRTQLKHKKVL
+498 LRTGLKHKKVL
-509 LIARSGPVVEALE
+509 LIARTGPVVEALE
-522 NALRL
+522 NVLRL

-577 SDLVLFD
+577 SDLILFD

-605 NRIQIHVPYLEGT
+605 NRIQIHVPYLIGT

-628 EALNIFSNISPTA
+628 EGLNIFTNISPTA
-641 QTLQENFIVN
+641 QTLQENFLVQ
-651 LKDCLLTDM
+651 LKDCLLGDV

-675 EALEA
+675 EALES

-692 NSCRPIVAQEIVQAL
+692 NSCRPIVAQEIVKAL

-740 IKPTDQMQVQGLTL
+740 IKPTDQMQVQGLSL

-784 ESVMEMINTQAFG
+784 ESVMEMINTQSFG
-797 STNVAILKSN
+797 STNVSVLKSA
-807 ALKQGS
+807 ALPQGS
-813 ILLEVWF
+813 VLLEVWF
-820 KVDVIAPKALNL
+820 KVDVVAPKALNL

-845 SETGQDLSMKIE
+845 SEKGQDLSDKIAPE
-857 PSILKPYLH
+857 ILKPYLH
-866 HLDSNSCRQV
+866 HLDGNSCRQV
-876 VKARRDVIEERYQ
+876 VKARHDVIEQRYT
-889 QALNIAK
+889 QALEIAK
-896 TTLPEMKQQAKEIYG
+896 TALPNFKQQAKEIYG
-911 GKWQYEIDR
+911 NKWQYEIDR
-920 LSYLKQFNPSIR
+920 LTYLKQFNPSIR
-932 EDEITRLQK
+932 EDEIARLQK
-941 LQKEGIALLDGLSV
+941 LQKEGIGLLDSLSV

>member
-1 MKFCSNNIL
+1 M
-10 FWAIISWSTFEIKV
+10 KV

-77 SRIVFNTNDEVH
+77 SRIVFNVKDEVQ
-89 DQEGTQWLVESL
+89 DQEGKAWIVESFDDRN
-101 EHHHGVVRYAVVRSL
+101 GVIRYNVIRTL
-116 EDGTQERKTLN
+116 EDGTEERKALN
-127 ETRIGAQIQLSK
+127 ETRIGASIQLSK

-161 MLMQAN
+161 MQMQAN
-167 MQSSPLRGLVGAR
+167 MQNSPLRGMIGAR

-252 NLAFSIFDLT
+252 NLQFSLFDLT

-269 HDPELNPFLTEQC
+269 HDPEQNPFLTEQC

-296 REQALEAGFDLLVVD
+296 REQAIEAGFDLLVVD

-317 WNEEEGG
+317 WSEEEGG

-330 VEELAEQTPGVLL
+330 VEELAEKTAGVLL

-368 SSLDRFLDEEEK
+368 SALDRFLDEEEQ
-380 YQHTAKIAEVLMS
+380 YHHTAKIAEALMS

-398 DSHLTAIEQ
+398 AEHFEAVEK
-407 LLGHR
+407 LLGHK
-412 ISDEPEQRFRAIHE
+412 IDDEPEQRFRAIHE
-426 LLDRHGTGRI
+426 LLDRHGTGRV

-450 RDCQPAPLPAPEN
+450 RDCQPAPLPAPAN

-477 EAQLDGSWMESDPRV
+477 EAQLDGAWMETDPRV
-492 GWLMEM
+492 SWIMEM
-498 LRTQLKHKKVL
+498 LRSQLKHKKVL

-522 NALRL
+522 NALRI

-577 SDLVLFD
+577 SDLILFD

-605 NRIQIHVPYLEGT
+605 NRIQIHVPYLLGT

-641 QTLQENFIVN
+641 QTLQENFILD
-651 LKDCLLTDM
+651 LKECLLADK
-660 GQQFEDLLEEVSVQR
+660 GQEFEDLLEAVNVQR
-675 EALEA
+675 QALEN

-740 IKPTDQMQVQGLTL
+740 IKPTDQMQVQGLDI
-754 DEEGMTATFYRD
+754 DEEGMTVTFYRD
-766 QAQVREDAQYL
+766 QAQIRDDAQYI

-784 ESVMEMINTQAFG
+784 ESVMEMIRTQSFG
-797 STNVAILKSN
+797 STNVAILKTN

-813 ILLEVWF
+813 VLLEVWF
-820 KVDVIAPKALNL
+820 KVDVVAPKALNL
-832 PSSLPQQLIRVLL
+832 PSSLPTQLIRVLL
-845 SETGQDLSMKIE
+845 TETGQDLSLKLDPEI
-857 PSILKPYLH
+857 IKPYLH

-876 VKARRDVIEERYQ
+876 VKARREVVEQRYN
-889 QALNIAK
+889 QALDIAK
-896 TTLPEMKQQAKEIYG
+896 GALPELKQQAKEIYG
-911 GKWQYEIDR
+911 SKWQYEIDR
-920 LSYLKQFNPSIR
+920 LTYLKQFNPSIR
-932 EDEITRLQK
+932 ADEIERLQK
-941 LQKEGIALLDGLSV
+941 FQREGLDLLNGLSV

-960 QVLVVVKP
+960 QLLVVVKP

>member
-1 MKFCSNNIL
+1 MIEPDIHNLVLK
-10 FWAIISWSTFEIKV
+10 IKV

-54 RSISILFPKSDE
+54 RSVSILFPKSDE
-66 TRVYARNNAPL
+66 TRVYARSNAPL
-77 SRIVFNTNDEVH
+77 SRIVFNANDELQ
-89 DQEGTQWLVESL
+89 DQEGTIWTVESV
-101 EHHHGVVRYAVVRSL
+101 EDRNGVVRYHVVRTL
-116 EDGTQERKTLN
+116 EDGTEERKALN
-127 ETRIGAQIQLSK
+127 ETRVGATIQLSK

-161 MLMQAN
+161 LLMQAN
-167 MQSSPLRGLVGAR
+167 MQTSPLRGLVGSR

-188 YIAHEVGKRFAPR
+188 YIAHEVGQRFAPR

-252 NLAFSIFDLT
+252 NLEFSLFDLA

-269 HDPELNPFLTEQC
+269 HDPDLNPFLTEQR

-289 MIDHDDL
+289 MVDHDDL
-296 REQALEAGFDLLVVD
+296 REQAIEAGFDLLVVD

-317 WNEEEGG
+317 WSEEEGG

-330 VEELAEQTPGVLL
+330 VEELAEKTPGVLL

-368 SSLDRFLDEEEK
+368 SSLDRFLDEEEQ

-398 DSHLTAIEQ
+398 AEHFTAIES
-407 LLGHR
+407 LLGHA
-412 ISDEPEQRFRAIHE
+412 IEDTPEQRFRAIHE

-477 EAQLDGSWMESDPRV
+477 ESQLDGSWMETDPRV
-492 GWLMEM
+492 MWLMEK
-498 LRTQLKHKKVL
+498 LRTDLKHKKVL

-522 NALRL
+522 NVLRL

-553 EDSYGAQI
+553 EESYGAQI

-577 SDLVLFD
+577 SDLILFD

-605 NRIQIHVPYLEGT
+605 NRIQIHVPYLVGT

-641 QTLQENFIVN
+641 QTLQENFIVA
-651 LKDCLLTDM
+651 LKDCLLADK
-660 GQQFEDLLEEVSVQR
+660 GQEFEDLLEEVSVQR

-680 ELQAGRD
+680 ELQEGRD

-692 NSCRPIVAQEIVQAL
+692 NSCRPVVAQEIVNAL

-766 QAQVREDAQYL
+766 QAQIREDAQYL

-784 ESVMEMINTQAFG
+784 ESVMEMINTQGFG
-797 STNVAILKSN
+797 STNVAVLKSA
-807 ALKQGS
+807 ALPQGS
-813 ILLEVWF
+813 VLMEVWF
-820 KVDVIAPKALNL
+820 KVDVVAPKALNL

-845 SETGQDLSMKIE
+845 SEKGQDLSQKIAPE
-857 PSILKPYLH
+857 ILKPYLH
-866 HLDSNSCRQV
+866 HLDGNSCRQV
-876 VKARRDVIEERYQ
+876 VKARREVIEARYQ
-889 QALNIAK
+889 QALELARSA
-896 TTLPEMKQQAKEIYG
+896 LPNFKQQAKEVYG
-911 GKWQYEIDR
+911 NKWQYEIDR
-920 LSYLKQFNPSIR
+920 LTYLKQFNPSIR
-932 EDEITRLQK
+932 EDEIARLQK
-941 LQKEGIALLDGLSV
+941 LQKEGLSLLEGLSV

-960 QVLVVVKP
+960 QVMVVVKP

>member
-1 MKFCSNNIL
+1 M
-10 FWAIISWSTFEIKV
+10 
-24 EKLQQFAIGQRW
+24 QQFAIGQRW

-54 RSISILFPKSDE
+54 RSVSILFPKSDE
-66 TRVYARNNAPL
+66 TRVYARHNAPL
-77 SRIVFNTNDEVH
+77 SRIVFNTGDEVQ
-89 DQEGTQWLVESL
+89 DQEGAIWTVESV
-101 EHHHGVVRYAVVRSL
+101 EDRHGVLRYNVIRTK
-116 EDGTQERKTLN
+116 EDGTEDRKSLN
-127 ETRIGAQIQLSK
+127 ETRIGANIQLSK

-167 MQSSPLRGLVGAR
+167 MKSSPLRGLVGSR

-252 NLAFSIFDLT
+252 NLEFSLFDLT

-269 HDPELNPFLTEQC
+269 HDPEQNPFLTEQR

-317 WNEEEGG
+317 WNEEDGG

-330 VEELAEQTPGVLL
+330 VEELSQQTAGVLL

-358 RLRLLDPQRF
+358 RMRLLDPQRF
-368 SSLDRFLDEEEK
+368 SSLDRFLDEEEQ

-393 DLPLE
+393 DMPLE
-398 DSHLTAIEQ
+398 AEHLDAVET
-407 LLGHR
+407 LLGQR
-412 ISDEPEQRFRAIHE
+412 IEDTPEQRFRAIHE
-426 LLDRHGTGRI
+426 ILDRHGTGRI

-477 EAQLDGSWMESDPRV
+477 EAQLDGAWMEADPRV
-492 GWLMEM
+492 MWLLEK
-498 LRTQLKHKKVL
+498 LRTDLKHKKVL

-522 NALRL
+522 NVLRL

-553 EDSYGAQI
+553 EESYGAQI

-605 NRIQIHVPYLEGT
+605 NRIQIHVPYLAGT

-628 EALNIFSNISPTA
+628 EGLNIFSNISPTA
-641 QTLQENFIVN
+641 QTLQENFIIK
-651 LKDCLLTDM
+651 LKDCLLSDL

-675 EALEA
+675 EALET

-692 NSCRPIVAQEIVQAL
+692 NSCRPIVAQEIVAAL
-707 EDYDDNTTLPMF
+707 DDYDDNTTLPMF
-719 MKRFMASTNIDFDE
+719 MKRFMAATNIDFDE

-784 ESVMEMINTQAFG
+784 ESVMEMINTQGFG
-797 STNVAILKSN
+797 STNVSVLKSA
-807 ALKQGS
+807 ALPQGS
-813 ILLEVWF
+813 VLIEVWF
-820 KVDVIAPKALNL
+820 KVDVVAPKALNL

-845 SETGQDLSMKIE
+845 SEKGQDLSGKIAPE
-857 PSILKPYLH
+857 ILKPYLH

-876 VKARRDVIEERYQ
+876 VKARRDIIEERYN
-889 QALNIAK
+889 QALDIAK
-896 TTLPEMKQQAKEIYG
+896 AALPNFKQQAKEVYG
-911 GKWQYEIDR
+911 SKWQYEIDR
-920 LSYLKQFNPSIR
+920 LTYLKQFNPSIR
-932 EDEITRLQK
+932 EDEITHLQK
-941 LQKEGIALLDGLSV
+941 FQKEGLSLLDGLSV

>member
-1 MKFCSNNIL
+1 M
-10 FWAIISWSTFEIKV
+10 
-24 EKLQQFAIGQRW
+24 EKLHQFAIGQRW

-54 RSISILFPKSDE
+54 RSVSILFPKSDE

-77 SRIVFNTNDEVH
+77 SRIVFNIKDELQ
-89 DQEGTQWLVESL
+89 DQEGIKWLVESF
-101 EHHHGVVRYAVVRSL
+101 EDRHGVVRYNVIRTL
-116 EDGTQERKTLN
+116 EDGTEERKSLN
-127 ETRIGAQIQLSK
+127 ETRLGAHIQLSK

-146 SQIDY
+146 SQVDY

-161 MLMQAN
+161 LLMQAN
-167 MQSSPLRGLVGAR
+167 MKASPLRGMIGAR

-188 YIAHEVGKRFAPR
+188 YIAHEVGQRFAPR

-217 LIIHQQLKTGRSER
+217 LIIHQQLKTGRSDR

-252 NLAFSIFDLT
+252 NLQFSLFDLT

-269 HDPELNPFLTEQC
+269 HDPDLNPFLTEQC

-289 MIDHDDL
+289 MVDHDDL
-296 REQALEAGFDLLVVD
+296 REQALDAGFDLLVVD

-317 WNEEEGG
+317 WSEEQGG

-330 VEELAEQTPGVLL
+330 IEELAEKTPGVLL

-368 SSLDRFLDEEEK
+368 SSLERFLDEEVQ
-380 YQHTAKIAEVLMS
+380 YHHTAKIAEVLMS

-398 DSHLTAIEQ
+398 PEHLAAIES
-407 LLGHR
+407 LLGHS
-412 ISDEPEQRFRAIHE
+412 IQDVPEQRFRAIHE

-450 RDCQPAPLPAPEN
+450 RDCQPAALPAPEH

-477 EAQLDGSWMESDPRV
+477 EAQLDGSWMEHDPRV
-492 GWLMEM
+492 MWLMEM
-498 LRTQLKHKKVL
+498 LRTGLKHKKVL
-509 LIARSGPVVEALE
+509 LIARTGPVVEALE
-522 NALRL
+522 NVLRL

-577 SDLVLFD
+577 SDLILFD

-605 NRIQIHVPYLEGT
+605 NRIQIHVPYLIGT

-628 EALNIFSNISPTA
+628 EGLNIFTNISPTA
-641 QTLQENFIVN
+641 QTLQENFLVQ
-651 LKDCLLTDM
+651 LKDCLLADG

-675 EALEA
+675 EALES

-692 NSCRPIVAQEIVQAL
+692 NSCRPIVAQEIVKAL

-740 IKPTDQMQVQGLTL
+740 IKPTDQMQVQGLSL

-784 ESVMEMINTQAFG
+784 ESVMEMINTQSFG
-797 STNVAILKSN
+797 STNVSVLKSA
-807 ALKQGS
+807 ALPQGS
-813 ILLEVWF
+813 VLLEVWF
-820 KVDVIAPKALNL
+820 KVDVVAPKALNL

-845 SETGQDLSMKIE
+845 SEKGQDLSDKIAPE
-857 PSILKPYLH
+857 ILKPYLH
-866 HLDSNSCRQV
+866 HLDGNSCRQV
-876 VKARRDVIEERYQ
+876 VKARRDVIEQRYT
-889 QALNIAK
+889 QALEIAK
-896 TTLPEMKQQAKEIYG
+896 TALPNFKQQAKEIYG
-911 GKWQYEIDR
+911 NKWQYEIDR
-920 LSYLKQFNPSIR
+920 LTYLKQFNPSIR
-932 EDEITRLQK
+932 EDEIARLQK
-941 LQKEGIALLDGLSV
+941 LQKEGTGLLDSLSV

>member
-1 MKFCSNNIL
+1 M
-10 FWAIISWSTFEIKV
+10 
-24 EKLQQFAIGQRW
+24 QQFAIGQRW

-54 RSISILFPKSDE
+54 RSVSILFPKSDE
-66 TRVYARNNAPL
+66 TRVYARHNAPL
-77 SRIVFNTNDEVH
+77 SRIVFNTGDEVQ
-89 DQEGTQWLVESL
+89 DQEGAIWTVESV
-101 EHHHGVVRYAVVRSL
+101 EDRHGVLRYNVIRTK
-116 EDGTQERKTLN
+116 EDGTEDRKSLN
-127 ETRIGAQIQLSK
+127 ETRIGANIQLSK

-167 MQSSPLRGLVGAR
+167 MKSSPLRGLVGSR

-252 NLAFSIFDLT
+252 NLEFSLFDLT

-269 HDPELNPFLTEQC
+269 HDPEQNPFLTEQR

-317 WNEEEGG
+317 WNEEDGG

-330 VEELAEQTPGVLL
+330 VEELSQQTAGVLL

-358 RLRLLDPQRF
+358 RMRLLDPQRF
-368 SSLDRFLDEEEK
+368 SSLDRFLDEEEQ

-393 DLPLE
+393 DMPLE
-398 DSHLTAIEQ
+398 AEHLDAVET
-407 LLGHR
+407 LLGQR
-412 ISDEPEQRFRAIHE
+412 IEDTPEQRFRAIHE
-426 LLDRHGTGRI
+426 ILDRHGTGRI

-477 EAQLDGSWMESDPRV
+477 EAQLDGAWMEADPRV
-492 GWLMEM
+492 MWLLEK
-498 LRTQLKHKKVL
+498 LRTDLKHKKVL

-522 NALRL
+522 NVLRL

-553 EDSYGAQI
+553 EESYGAQI

-605 NRIQIHVPYLEGT
+605 NRIQIHVPYLAGT

-628 EALNIFSNISPTA
+628 EGLNIFSNISPTA
-641 QTLQENFIVN
+641 QTLQENFIIK
-651 LKDCLLTDM
+651 LKDCLLSDL

-675 EALEA
+675 EALET

-692 NSCRPIVAQEIVQAL
+692 NSCRPIVAQEIVAAL

-719 MKRFMASTNIDFDE
+719 MKRFMATTNIDFDE

-784 ESVMEMINTQAFG
+784 ESVMEMINTQGFG
-797 STNVAILKSN
+797 STNVSVLKSA
-807 ALKQGS
+807 ALPQGS
-813 ILLEVWF
+813 VLIEVWF
-820 KVDVIAPKALNL
+820 KVDVVAPKALNL

-845 SETGQDLSMKIE
+845 SEKGQDLSGKIAPE
-857 PSILKPYLH
+857 ILKPYLH

-876 VKARRDVIEERYQ
+876 VKARRDIIEERYN
-889 QALNIAK
+889 QALDIAK
-896 TTLPEMKQQAKEIYG
+896 AALPNFRQQAKEVYG
-911 GKWQYEIDR
+911 SKWQYEIDR
-920 LSYLKQFNPSIR
+920 LTYLKQFNPSIR
-932 EDEITRLQK
+932 EDEITHLQK
-941 LQKEGIALLDGLSV
+941 FQKEGLSLLDGLSV

>member
-1 MKFCSNNIL
+1 M
-10 FWAIISWSTFEIKV
+10 

-77 SRIVFNTNDEVH
+77 SRIVFNVNDEVQ
-89 DQEGTQWLVESL
+89 DQEGIKWIVESFDDRN
-101 EHHHGVVRYAVVRSL
+101 GVIRYNVIRTL
-116 EDGTQERKTLN
+116 DNGEQEKKALN

-139 PLDRLLA
+139 PLERLLA

-161 MLMQAN
+161 MQMQAN
-167 MQSSPLRGLVGAR
+167 MQTSPLRGLVGAR

-252 NLAFSIFDLT
+252 NLNFSLFDLT

-296 REQALEAGFDLLVVD
+296 REQAIEAGFDLLVVD

-317 WNEEEGG
+317 WSEEEGG

-330 VEELAEQTPGVLL
+330 VEELAEKTEGVLL

-368 SSLDRFLDEEEK
+368 SSLDRFLDEEEQ
-380 YQHTAKIAEVLMS
+380 YHHTAKIAEVLMS

-398 DSHLTAIEQ
+398 AEHLATVEK
-407 LLGHR
+407 LLGHP
-412 ISDEPEQRFRAIHE
+412 IEDQPEHRFRAIHE

-450 RDCQPAPLPAPEN
+450 RDCQPAALPAPEN

-477 EAQLDGSWMESDPRV
+477 EGQLDGAWMETDPRV
-492 GWLMEM
+492 TWLMER
-498 LRTQLKHKKVL
+498 LRSDLKHKKVL

-522 NALRL
+522 NALRI

-536 HEGMSLL
+536 HEGMTLL

-605 NRIQIHVPYLEGT
+605 NRIQIHVPYLIGT

-641 QTLQENFIVN
+641 QTLQENFIVD
-651 LKDCLLTDM
+651 LKECLLADK
-660 GQQFEDLLEEVSVQR
+660 GQAFEDLLEAVNVQR
-675 EALEA
+675 QALEA
-680 ELQAGRD
+680 ELQDGRD

-692 NSCRPIVAQEIVQAL
+692 NSCRPIVAQEIVTAL
-707 EDYDDNTTLPMF
+707 EDYDDNTLLPMF

-740 IKPTDQMQVQGLTL
+740 IKPTDQMQVQGLDI

-766 QAQVREDAQYL
+766 QAQIREDAQYL

-784 ESVMEMINTQAFG
+784 ESVMEIIRTQSFG
-797 STNVAILKSN
+797 STNVAILKTN
-807 ALKQGS
+807 ALKQGT

-832 PSSLPQQLIRVLL
+832 PSSLPTQLIRVLL
-845 SETGQDLSMKIE
+845 TETGQDITAKLDPEI
-857 PSILKPYLH
+857 IKPYLH

-876 VKARRDVIEERYQ
+876 VKARREVIEQRYA
-889 QALNIAK
+889 QALDIAK
-896 TTLPEMKQQAKEIYG
+896 GALPQLKEQAKEIYG
-911 GKWQYEIDR
+911 SKWQYEIDR

-932 EDEITRLQK
+932 IDEIQRLQK
-941 LQKEGIALLDGLSV
+941 FQKEGLALLDGLSV

>member
-1 MKFCSNNIL
+1 M
-10 FWAIISWSTFEIKV
+10 

-54 RSISILFPKSDE
+54 RSVSILFPKSDE
-66 TRVYARNNAPL
+66 TRVYARSNAPL
-77 SRIVFNTNDEVH
+77 SRIVFNANDELQ
-89 DQEGTQWLVESL
+89 DQEGTIWTVESV
-101 EHHHGVVRYAVVRSL
+101 EDRNGVVRYHVVRTL
-116 EDGTQERKTLN
+116 EDGTEERKALN
-127 ETRIGAQIQLSK
+127 ETRVGATIQLSK

-161 MLMQAN
+161 LLMQAN
-167 MQSSPLRGLVGAR
+167 MQTSPLRGLVGSR

-188 YIAHEVGKRFAPR
+188 YIAHEVGQRFAPR

-252 NLAFSIFDLT
+252 NLEFSLFDLA

-269 HDPELNPFLTEQC
+269 HDPDLNPFLTEQR

-289 MIDHDDL
+289 MVDHEDL
-296 REQALEAGFDLLVVD
+296 REQAIEAGFDLLVVD

-317 WNEEEGG
+317 WSDEEGG

-330 VEELAEQTPGVLL
+330 VEELAEKTPGVLL

-368 SSLDRFLDEEEK
+368 SSLDRFLDEEEQ

-398 DSHLTAIEQ
+398 AEHFTAIES
-407 LLGHR
+407 LLGHA
-412 ISDEPEQRFRAIHE
+412 IEDTPEQRFRAIHE

-477 EAQLDGSWMESDPRV
+477 ESQLDGSWMETDPRV
-492 GWLMEM
+492 MWLMEK
-498 LRTQLKHKKVL
+498 LRTDLKHKKVL

-522 NALRL
+522 NVLRL

-553 EDSYGAQI
+553 EESYGAQI

-577 SDLVLFD
+577 SDLILFD

-605 NRIQIHVPYLEGT
+605 NRIQIHVPYLMGT

-641 QTLQENFIVN
+641 QTLQENFIVA
-651 LKDCLLTDM
+651 LKDCLLADK
-660 GQQFEDLLEEVSVQR
+660 GQEFEDLLEEVSVQR

-680 ELQAGRD
+680 ELQEGRD

-692 NSCRPIVAQEIVQAL
+692 NSCRPVVAQEIVNAL

-766 QAQVREDAQYL
+766 QAQIREDAQYL

-784 ESVMEMINTQAFG
+784 ESVMEMINTQGFG
-797 STNVAILKSN
+797 STNVAVLKSA
-807 ALKQGS
+807 ALPQGS
-813 ILLEVWF
+813 VLMEVWF
-820 KVDVIAPKALNL
+820 KVDVVAPKALNL

-845 SETGQDLSMKIE
+845 SEKGQDLSQKIAPE
-857 PSILKPYLH
+857 ILKPYLH
-866 HLDSNSCRQV
+866 HLDGNSCRQV
-876 VKARRDVIEERYQ
+876 VKARREVIEARYQ
-889 QALNIAK
+889 QALELARSA
-896 TTLPEMKQQAKEIYG
+896 LPNFKQQAKEVYG
-911 GKWQYEIDR
+911 NKWQYEIDR
-920 LSYLKQFNPSIR
+920 LTYLKQFNPSIR
-932 EDEITRLQK
+932 EDEIARLQK
-941 LQKEGIALLDGLSV
+941 LQKEGLRLLEGLSV

-960 QVLVVVKP
+960 QVMVVVKP

>member
-1 MKFCSNNIL
+1 M
-10 FWAIISWSTFEIKV
+10 

-45 LGVLIDVDE
+45 LGVLMDVDE

-77 SRIVFNTNDEVH
+77 SRIVFNVNDEVQ
-89 DQEGTQWLVESL
+89 DQEGIKWIVESSDDRN
-101 EHHHGVVRYAVVRSL
+101 GVIRYNVIRTL
-116 EDGTQERKTLN
+116 DNGEQEKKALN

-139 PLDRLLA
+139 PLERLLA

-161 MLMQAN
+161 MQMQAN
-167 MQSSPLRGLVGAR
+167 MQTSPLRGLVGAR

-252 NLAFSIFDLT
+252 NLNFSLFDLT

-296 REQALEAGFDLLVVD
+296 REQAIEAGFDLLVVD

-317 WNEEEGG
+317 WSEEEGG

-330 VEELAEQTPGVLL
+330 VEELAEKTEGVLL

-368 SSLDRFLDEEEK
+368 SSLDRFLDEEEQ
-380 YQHTAKIAEVLMS
+380 YHHTAKIAEVLMS

-398 DSHLTAIEQ
+398 AEHLGAVEK
-407 LLGHR
+407 LLGHP
-412 ISDEPEQRFRAIHE
+412 IEDQPEHRFRAIHE

-450 RDCQPAPLPAPEN
+450 RDCQPAALPAPEN

-477 EAQLDGSWMESDPRV
+477 EGQLDGAWMETDPRV
-492 GWLMEM
+492 TWLMER
-498 LRTQLKHKKVL
+498 LRSDLKHKKVL

-522 NALRL
+522 NALRI

-605 NRIQIHVPYLEGT
+605 NRIQIHVPYLIGT

-641 QTLQENFIVN
+641 QTLQENFIVD
-651 LKDCLLTDM
+651 LKECLLADK
-660 GQQFEDLLEEVSVQR
+660 GQAFEDLLEAVNVQR
-675 EALEA
+675 QALEA
-680 ELQAGRD
+680 ELQDGRD

-692 NSCRPIVAQEIVQAL
+692 NSCRPIVAQEIVTAL
-707 EDYDDNTTLPMF
+707 EDYDDNTLLPMF

-740 IKPTDQMQVQGLTL
+740 IKPTDQMQVQGLDI

-766 QAQVREDAQYL
+766 QAQIREDAQYL

-784 ESVMEMINTQAFG
+784 ESVMEIIRTQSFG
-797 STNVAILKSN
+797 STNVAILKTN
-807 ALKQGS
+807 ALKQGT

-832 PSSLPQQLIRVLL
+832 PSSLPTQLIRVLL
-845 SETGQDLSMKIE
+845 TETGQDITAKLDPEI
-857 PSILKPYLH
+857 IKPYLH

-876 VKARRDVIEERYQ
+876 VKARREVIEQRYA
-889 QALNIAK
+889 QALDIAK
-896 TTLPEMKQQAKEIYG
+896 GALPQLKEQAKEIYG
-911 GKWQYEIDR
+911 SKWQYEIDR

-932 EDEITRLQK
+932 TDEIQRLQK
-941 LQKEGIALLDGLSV
+941 FQKEGLCLLDGLSV

>member
-1 MKFCSNNIL
+1 M
-10 FWAIISWSTFEIKV
+10 
-24 EKLQQFAIGQRW
+24 EKLHQFAIGQRW

-54 RSISILFPKSDE
+54 RSVSILFPKSDE

-77 SRIVFNTNDEVH
+77 SRIVFNIKDELQ
-89 DQEGTQWLVESL
+89 DQEGIKWLVESF
-101 EHHHGVVRYAVVRSL
+101 EDRHGVVRYNVIRTL
-116 EDGTQERKTLN
+116 DDGTEERKSLN
-127 ETRIGAQIQLSK
+127 ETRLGAHIQLSK

-146 SQIDY
+146 SQVDY

-161 MLMQAN
+161 LLMQAN
-167 MQSSPLRGLVGAR
+167 MKASPLRGMVGAR

-188 YIAHEVGKRFAPR
+188 YIAHEVGQRFAPR

-217 LIIHQQLKTGRSER
+217 LIIHQQLKTGRSDR

-252 NLAFSIFDLT
+252 NLQFSLFDLT

-269 HDPELNPFLTEQC
+269 HDPDLNPFLTEQC

-289 MIDHDDL
+289 MVDHDDL
-296 REQALEAGFDLLVVD
+296 REQTLDAGFDLLVVD

-317 WNEEEGG
+317 WSEEQGG

-330 VEELAEQTPGVLL
+330 IEELAEKTPGVLL

-368 SSLDRFLDEEEK
+368 SSLERFLDEEVQ
-380 YQHTAKIAEVLMS
+380 YHHTAKIAEVLMS

-398 DSHLTAIEQ
+398 PEHLAAIES
-407 LLGHR
+407 LLGHS
-412 ISDEPEQRFRAIHE
+412 IQDVPEQRFRAIHE

-450 RDCQPAPLPAPEN
+450 RDCQPAALPAPEH

-477 EAQLDGSWMESDPRV
+477 EAQLDGSWMEHDPRV
-492 GWLMEM
+492 MWLMEM
-498 LRTQLKHKKVL
+498 LRTGLKHKKVL
-509 LIARSGPVVEALE
+509 LIARTGPVVEALE
-522 NALRL
+522 NVLRL

-577 SDLVLFD
+577 SDLILFD

-605 NRIQIHVPYLEGT
+605 NRIQIHVPYLIGT

-628 EALNIFSNISPTA
+628 EGLNIFTNISPTA
-641 QTLQENFIVN
+641 QTLQENFLVQ
-651 LKDCLLTDM
+651 LKECLLADV

-675 EALEA
+675 EALES

-692 NSCRPIVAQEIVQAL
+692 NSCRPIVAQEIVKAL

-740 IKPTDQMQVQGLTL
+740 IKPTDQMQVQGLSL

-784 ESVMEMINTQAFG
+784 ESVMEMINTQSFG
-797 STNVAILKSN
+797 STNVSVLKSA
-807 ALKQGS
+807 ALPQGS
-813 ILLEVWF
+813 VLLEVWF
-820 KVDVIAPKALNL
+820 KVDVVAPKALNL

-845 SETGQDLSMKIE
+845 SEKGQDLSDKIAPE
-857 PSILKPYLH
+857 ILKPYLH
-866 HLDSNSCRQV
+866 HLDGNSCRQV
-876 VKARRDVIEERYQ
+876 VKARRDVIEQRYT
-889 QALNIAK
+889 QALEIAK
-896 TTLPEMKQQAKEIYG
+896 TALPNFKQQAKEIYG
-911 GKWQYEIDR
+911 NKWQYEIDR
-920 LSYLKQFNPSIR
+920 LTYLKQFNPSIR
-932 EDEITRLQK
+932 EDEIARLQK
-941 LQKEGIALLDGLSV
+941 LQKEGIGLLDSLSV

>member
-1 MKFCSNNIL
+1 M
-10 FWAIISWSTFEIKV
+10 

-77 SRIVFNTNDEVH
+77 SRIVFNVNDEVQ
-89 DQEGTQWLVESL
+89 DQEGHKWLVESI
-101 EHHHGVVRYAVVRSL
+101 EDRHGVLRYNVLRTSS
-116 EDGTQERKTLN
+116 DGETERKALN
-127 ETRIGAQIQLSK
+127 ETRIGAHIQLSK

-146 SQIDY
+146 SQVDY

-161 MLMQAN
+161 LQMQAQ
-167 MQSSPLRGLVGAR
+167 MHRSPLRGLIGAR

-188 YIAHEVGKRFAPR
+188 YIAHEVGQRFAPR

-217 LIIHQQLKTGRSER
+217 LIIHQQLKTGRAER

-252 NLAFSIFDLT
+252 NLQFSLFDLT

-269 HDPELNPFLTEQC
+269 HDPDLNPFLTEQC

-289 MIDHDDL
+289 MVDHDDL

-330 VEELAEQTPGVLL
+330 VEELAQQTPGVLL

-368 SSLDRFLDEEEK
+368 SSLERFLDEEEQ
-380 YQHTAKIAEVLMS
+380 YLQTAKIAEVLMS
-393 DLPLE
+393 DEPLAAE
-398 DSHLTAIEQ
+398 HLTALQ
-407 LLGHR
+407 TLLGHS
-412 ISDEPEQRFRAIHE
+412 IEDVPEQRYRAIHE

-450 RDCQPAPLPAPEN
+450 RDCQPAALIAPEN
-463 WSKDGKL
+463 WSMDGKL

-477 EAQLDGSWMESDPRV
+477 EGQLDGSWMENDPRV
-492 GWLMEM
+492 PWLMEI
-498 LRTQLKHKKVL
+498 LRKELKHNKVL

-522 NALRL
+522 NVLRL

-553 EDSYGAQI
+553 EESYGAQI

-577 SDLVLFD
+577 SDLILFD

-605 NRIQIHVPYLEGT
+605 NRIQIHVPYLIGT

-628 EALNIFSNISPTA
+628 EALNIFSSISPTA
-641 QTLQENFIVN
+641 QTLQENFIVD
-651 LKDCLLTDM
+651 LKDCLLADL
-660 GQQFEDLLEEVSVQR
+660 GQKFEDLLEEVNVQR
-675 EALEA
+675 QALEA

-692 NSCRPIVAQEIVQAL
+692 NSCRPVVAQKIVQAL
-707 EDYDDNTTLPMF
+707 EDYDDNTMLPMF
-719 MKRFMASTNIDFDE
+719 MKRFMSSTNIDFDE

-754 DEEGMTATFYRD
+754 DEDGMTATFYRD
-766 QAQVREDAQYL
+766 QAQIREDAQYL
-777 TLEHPFT
+777 TLEHPFI
-784 ESVMEMINTQAFG
+784 ESVMEMINTQSFG
-797 STNVAILKSN
+797 STNVALLKSN

-813 ILLEVWF
+813 ILIEVWF
-820 KVDVIAPKALNL
+820 KVDVVGPRSLNL
-832 PSSLPQQLIRVLL
+832 PSSLPRQLVRVLL
-845 SETGQDLSMKIE
+845 SETGQDLSEKID
-857 PSILKPYLH
+857 PVILRPYLH
-866 HLDSNSCRQV
+866 HLDGNSCRQV
-876 VKARRDVIEERYQ
+876 VKARRDVIEQRYS
-889 QALNIAK
+889 QALELAK
-896 TTLPEMKQQAKEIYG
+896 EGLPVLKEQAKKYYSQ
-911 GKWQYEIDR
+911 KWQYEIDR

-932 EDEITRLQK
+932 QDEIDRLTK
-941 LQKEGIALLDGLSV
+941 LQKEGVDLLEDISL
-955 TPEAI
+955 TPSAI
-960 QVLVVVKP
+960 QVMVVVKP

>member
-1 MKFCSNNIL
+1 M
-10 FWAIISWSTFEIKV
+10 
-24 EKLQQFAIGQRW
+24 EKLHQFAIGQRW

-54 RSISILFPKSDE
+54 RSVSILFPKSDE
-66 TRVYARNNAPL
+66 TRVYARSNAPL
-77 SRIVFNTNDEVH
+77 SRIVFNIKDELQ
-89 DQEGTQWLVESL
+89 DQEGTKWLVESF
-101 EHHHGVVRYAVVRSL
+101 EDRNGVVRYNVMRTL
-116 EDGTQERKTLN
+116 DDGTEERKALN
-127 ETRIGAQIQLSK
+127 ETRVGAHIQLSR

-161 MLMQAN
+161 LLMQAN
-167 MQSSPLRGLVGAR
+167 MQLSPLRGMIGAR

-188 YIAHEVGKRFAPR
+188 YIAHEVGQRFAPR

-252 NLAFSIFDLT
+252 NLQFSLFDLT

-269 HDPELNPFLTEQC
+269 HDPDFNPFLTEQC

-289 MIDHDDL
+289 MVDHDDL

-311 EAHHLM
+311 EAHHLT
-317 WNEEEGG
+317 WSEEQGG

-330 VEELAEQTPGVLL
+330 IEELAEKTPGVLL

-368 SSLDRFLDEEEK
+368 SSLDRFLNEEEQ
-380 YQHTAKIAEVLMS
+380 YHHTAKIAEVLMS

-398 DSHLTAIEQ
+398 PEHLSAIQ
-407 LLGHR
+407 ALLGHS
-412 ISDEPEQRFRAIHE
+412 IQDEPEQRFRAIHE

-450 RDCQPAPLPAPEN
+450 RDCQPVALAAPAT

-470 REQMWPE
+470 REQIWPE
-477 EAQLDGSWMESDPRV
+477 EAQLDGAWMENDPRV
-492 GWLMEM
+492 MWLMEM
-498 LRTQLKHKKVL
+498 LRTALKHKKVL

-522 NALRL
+522 NVLRL

-577 SDLVLFD
+577 SDLILFD
-584 LPANPDVL
+584 LPINPDVL

-605 NRIQIHVPYLEGT
+605 NRIQIHVPYLAGT

-628 EALNIFSNISPTA
+628 EGLNIFSNISPTA
-641 QTLQENFIVN
+641 QTLQENFIVP
-651 LKDCLLTDM
+651 LKNCLVADL
-660 GQQFEDLLEEVSVQR
+660 GQQFEDLLDDVGVQR
-675 EALEA
+675 EALES

-707 EDYDDNTTLPMF
+707 EDYDDNSPLPVF
-719 MKRFMASTNIDFDE
+719 IKRFMAATNIDFDE

-740 IKPTDQMQVQGLTL
+740 IKPTDQMQVQGLSL
-754 DEEGMTATFYRD
+754 DEDGMTATFYRD
-766 QAQVREDAQYL
+766 QAQLREDAQYL

-784 ESVMEMINTQAFG
+784 ESVMEMINTQGFG
-797 STNVAILKSN
+797 STNVALLKSN

-813 ILLEVWF
+813 VLLEVWF

-832 PSSLPQQLIRVLL
+832 PSSLPQQMIRVLL
-845 SETGQDLSMKIE
+845 SETGQDLSAKIDS
-857 PSILKPYLH
+857 SILKPYLH

-876 VKARRDVIEERYQ
+876 VKARRDLIEERYN
-889 QALNIAK
+889 QALDIAK
-896 TTLPEMKQQAKEIYG
+896 AALPNFKQQAKEVYG
-911 GKWQYEIDR
+911 NKWQYEIDR
-920 LSYLKQFNPSIR
+920 LTYLKQFNPSIR
-932 EDEITRLQK
+932 EDEISRLQRLQK
-941 LQKEGIALLDGLSV
+941 QGIGLLDGLSV
-955 TPEAI
+955 TAEAI

>member
-1 MKFCSNNIL
+1 MIEPDIHNLVLK
-10 FWAIISWSTFEIKV
+10 IKV

-54 RSISILFPKSDE
+54 RSVSILFPKSDE
-66 TRVYARNNAPL
+66 TRVYARSNAPL
-77 SRIVFNTNDEVH
+77 SRIVFNANDELQ
-89 DQEGTQWLVESL
+89 DQEGTIWTVESV
-101 EHHHGVVRYAVVRSL
+101 EDRNGVVRYHVVRTL
-116 EDGTQERKTLN
+116 EDGTEERKALN
-127 ETRIGAQIQLSK
+127 ETRVGATIQLSK

-161 MLMQAN
+161 LLMQAN
-167 MQSSPLRGLVGAR
+167 MQTSPLRGLVGSR

-188 YIAHEVGKRFAPR
+188 YIAHEVGQRFAPR

-252 NLAFSIFDLT
+252 NLEFSLFDLA

-269 HDPELNPFLTEQC
+269 HDPDLNPFLTEQR

-289 MIDHDDL
+289 MVDHEDL
-296 REQALEAGFDLLVVD
+296 REQAIEAGFDLLVVD

-317 WNEEEGG
+317 WSDEEGG

-330 VEELAEQTPGVLL
+330 VEELAEKTPGVLL

-368 SSLDRFLDEEEK
+368 SSLDRFLDEEEQ

-398 DSHLTAIEQ
+398 AEHFTAIES
-407 LLGHR
+407 LLGHA
-412 ISDEPEQRFRAIHE
+412 IEDTPEQRFRAIHE

-477 EAQLDGSWMESDPRV
+477 ESQLDGSWMETDPRV
-492 GWLMEM
+492 MWLMEK
-498 LRTQLKHKKVL
+498 LRTDLKHKKVL

-522 NALRL
+522 NVLRL

-553 EDSYGAQI
+553 EESYGAQI

-577 SDLVLFD
+577 SDLILFD

-605 NRIQIHVPYLEGT
+605 NRIQIHVPYLMGT

-641 QTLQENFIVN
+641 QTLQENFIVA
-651 LKDCLLTDM
+651 LKDCLLADK
-660 GQQFEDLLEEVSVQR
+660 GQEFEDLLEEVSVQR

-680 ELQAGRD
+680 ELQEGRD

-692 NSCRPIVAQEIVQAL
+692 NSCRPVVAQEIVNAL

-766 QAQVREDAQYL
+766 QAQIREDAQYL

-784 ESVMEMINTQAFG
+784 ESVMEMINTQGFG
-797 STNVAILKSN
+797 STNVAVLKSA
-807 ALKQGS
+807 ALPQGS
-813 ILLEVWF
+813 VLMEVWF
-820 KVDVIAPKALNL
+820 KVDVVAPKALNL

-845 SETGQDLSMKIE
+845 SEKGQDLSQKIAPE
-857 PSILKPYLH
+857 ILKPYLH
-866 HLDSNSCRQV
+866 HLDGNSCRQV
-876 VKARRDVIEERYQ
+876 VKARREVIEARYQ
-889 QALNIAK
+889 QALELARSA
-896 TTLPEMKQQAKEIYG
+896 LPNFKQQAKEVYG
-911 GKWQYEIDR
+911 NKWQYEIDR
-920 LSYLKQFNPSIR
+920 LTYLKQFNPSIR
-932 EDEITRLQK
+932 EDEIARLQK
-941 LQKEGIALLDGLSV
+941 LQKEGLRLLEGLSV

-960 QVLVVVKP
+960 QVMVVVKP

>member
-1 MKFCSNNIL
+1 M
-10 FWAIISWSTFEIKV
+10 

-45 LGVLIDVDE
+45 LGVLIDVNE

-66 TRVYARNNAPL
+66 TRVYARSNAPL
-77 SRIVFNTNDEVH
+77 SRIVFNVNDELQ
-89 DQEGTQWLVESL
+89 DQEGIVWKVESL
-101 EHHHGVVRYAVVRSL
+101 EERGGVIRYNVIRQL
-116 EDGTQERKTLN
+116 QDGTDERKSLN
-127 ETRIGAQIQLSK
+127 ETRVGATIQLSK

-161 MLMQAN
+161 LQMQAN
-167 MQSSPLRGLVGAR
+167 MQNSPLRGMVGAR
-180 VGLIPHQL
+180 VGLIPHQF

-231 ILILVPDSL
+231 ILVLVPDSL

-252 NLAFSIFDLT
+252 NLNFSLFDLT

-289 MIDHDDL
+289 MIDHEDL

-317 WNEEEGG
+317 WSEEEGG

-330 VEELAEQTPGVLL
+330 VEEFAEKTAGVLL

-380 YQHTAKIAEVLMS
+380 YQQTAQIAEVLMS
-393 DLPLE
+393 DQPLE
-398 DSHLTAIEQ
+398 ADHFQAIEQ
-407 LLGHR
+407 LLGHK
-412 ISDEPEQRFRAIHE
+412 IEDEPEQRFRAIHE
-426 LLDRHGTGRI
+426 LLDRHGTGRV

-450 RDCQPAPLPAPEN
+450 RDCQPAPLPAPEG
-463 WSKDGKL
+463 WSMDGKL

-477 EAQLDGSWMESDPRV
+477 EARLDGAWMETDPRV
-492 GWLMEM
+492 TWIMEM

-522 NALRL
+522 NALRI

-577 SDLVLFD
+577 SDLILFD

-605 NRIQIHVPYLEGT
+605 NRIQIHVPYLVGT

-641 QTLQENFIVN
+641 QTLQENFIVD
-651 LKDCLLTDM
+651 LKDCLLADK
-660 GQQFEDLLEEVSVQR
+660 GQAFEDLLEAVSVQR
-675 EALEA
+675 EALEQ

-692 NSCRPIVAQEIVQAL
+692 NSCRPMVAQEIVQAL
-707 EDYDDNTTLPMF
+707 EEYDDNTTLPMF

-754 DEEGMTATFYRD
+754 DEEGMTVTFYRD
-766 QAQVREDAQYL
+766 QAQIREDAQYI

-784 ESVMEMINTQAFG
+784 ESVMEMINTQSFG
-797 STNVAILKSN
+797 STNVALLKSA
-807 ALKQGS
+807 ALPQGS
-813 ILLEVWF
+813 VLVEVWF

-832 PSSLPQQLIRVLL
+832 PASLPTQLIRVLL
-845 SETGQDLSMKIE
+845 SEKGQDLSAKIA
-857 PSILKPYLH
+857 PDILKPYLH
-866 HLDSNSCRQV
+866 HLDGNSCRQV
-876 VKARRDVIEERYQ
+876 VKARRDVVEQRYA
-889 QALNIAK
+889 QALDIAK
-896 TTLPEMKQQAKEIYG
+896 GALPELKQQAKEIYSN
-911 GKWQYEIDR
+911 KWQYEIDR

-932 EDEITRLQK
+932 EDEIARLQK
-941 LQKEGIALLDGLSV
+941 LQKEGLSLLEGLAV

-960 QVLVVVKP
+960 RVLVVVKP

>member
-1 MKFCSNNIL
+1 M
-10 FWAIISWSTFEIKV
+10 

-54 RSISILFPKSDE
+54 RSVSILFPKSDE

-77 SRIVFNTNDEVH
+77 SRIIFNVNDELQ
-89 DQEGTQWLVESL
+89 DQEGTKWTVESH
-101 EHHHGVVRYAVVRSL
+101 EDRHGVVRYNVVRRS
-116 EDGTQERKTLN
+116 EDGTEERKSLN

-167 MQSSPLRGLVGAR
+167 MKSSPLRGMVGSR

-188 YIAHEVGKRFAPR
+188 YIAHEVGQRFAPR

-252 NLAFSIFDLT
+252 NLNFSLFDLT

-282 IIASVDL
+282 IIASIDL

-317 WNEEEGG
+317 WNEEDGG

-330 VEELAEQTPGVLL
+330 IEELAEKTPGVLL

-368 SSLDRFLDEEEK
+368 SSLDRFLDEETQ
-380 YQHTAKIAEVLMS
+380 YQQTAKIAEVLMS
-393 DLPLE
+393 DMPLE
-398 DSHLTAIEQ
+398 EGHLAALES

-412 ISDEPEQRFRAIHE
+412 IEDAPEQRFRAIHE

-477 EAQLDGSWMESDPRV
+477 EAQLDGAWMEADPRV
-492 GWLMEM
+492 MWLMEK
-498 LRTQLKHKKVL
+498 LRTDLKHKKVL
-509 LIARSGPVVEALE
+509 LIARTGPVVEALE
-522 NALRL
+522 NVLRL

-543 ERDQAAAYFA
+543 ERDQASAYFA
-553 EDSYGAQI
+553 EESYGAQI

-577 SDLVLFD
+577 SDLILFD

-605 NRIQIHVPYLEGT
+605 NRIQIHVPYLIGT

-641 QTLQENFIVN
+641 QTLQENFIVE
-651 LKDCLLTDM
+651 LKDCLLTDK
-660 GQQFEDLLEEVSVQR
+660 GQQFDDLLEAVSVQR

-680 ELQAGRD
+680 ELQSGRD

-707 EDYDDNTTLPMF
+707 ESYDDNTTLPMF

-766 QAQVREDAQYL
+766 QAQIREDAQYL

-784 ESVMEMINTQAFG
+784 ESVMEMINTQGFG
-797 STNVAILKSN
+797 STNVAVLKSA
-807 ALKQGS
+807 ALPQGS
-813 ILLEVWF
+813 VLLEVWF
-820 KVDVIAPKALNL
+820 KVDVVAPKALNL
-832 PSSLPQQLIRVLL
+832 PSSLPQQLVRVLL
-845 SETGQDLSMKIE
+845 SEKGQDLSQKIAPE
-857 PSILKPYLH
+857 ILKPYLH
-866 HLDSNSCRQV
+866 HLDGNSCRQV
-876 VKARRDVIEERYQ
+876 VKARREVIEQRYVQ
-889 QALNIAK
+889 GLELARAAL
-896 TTLPEMKQQAKEIYG
+896 PSFVQQAKEVYG
-911 GKWQYEIDR
+911 SKWQYEIDR
-920 LSYLKQFNPSIR
+920 LTYLKQFNPSIR
-932 EDEITRLQK
+932 EDEISRLQK
-941 LQKEGIALLDGLSV
+941 LQKEGLGLLDGLSV

-960 QVLVVVKP
+960 QVMVVVKP

>member
-1 MKFCSNNIL
+1 M
-10 FWAIISWSTFEIKV
+10 
-24 EKLQQFAIGQRW
+24 QQFAIGQRW

-54 RSISILFPKSDE
+54 RAISILFPKSDE

-77 SRIVFNTNDEVH
+77 SRIIFHVNDEIQ
-89 DQEGTQWLVESL
+89 DQEGVLWRVTAVEENGGVLRYQAERQLADGSL
-101 EHHHGVVRYAVVRSL
+101 EQKA
-116 EDGTQERKTLN
+116 LN
-127 ETRIGAQIQLSK
+127 ETRLAAHIQLAK

-146 SQIDY
+146 SQVDY

-161 MLMQAN
+161 LQMQAQ
-167 MQSSPLRGLVGAR
+167 MQSSPLRGFLGPR

-188 YIAHEVGKRFAPR
+188 YIAHQVGQRFAPR

-217 LIIHQQLKTGRSER
+217 LIIHQQLKTGRAER

-252 NLAFSIFDLT
+252 NLNFSIFDLA

-282 IIASVDL
+282 ILASVDL
-289 MIDHDDL
+289 LVDYADL
-296 REQALEAGFDLLVVD
+296 REQALQAGFDLLVVD
-311 EAHHLM
+311 EAHHLT
-317 WNEEEGG
+317 WHEDQGG
-324 NDRYDL
+324 NDRYEM
-330 VEELAEQTPGVLL
+330 VEQLANQTAGVLL

-368 SSLDRFLDEEEK
+368 NNLERFLDEEAQ
-380 YQHTAKIAEVLMS
+380 YLHTAKIAEVLMS
-393 DLPLE
+393 DQALTPEHIAALE
-398 DSHLTAIEQ
+398 P
-407 LLGHR
+407 LLGHS
-412 ISDEPEQRFRAIHE
+412 IVDEPEQRYRAIHE

-450 RDCQPAPLPAPEN
+450 RDCCPAPLPAPEN
-463 WSKDGKL
+463 WSMDGKL

-477 EAQLDGSWMESDPRV
+477 ERQLDGAWMQDDPRV
-492 GWLMEM
+492 TWLMEM

-577 SDLVLFD
+577 SDLILFD

-592 EQRIGRLDRIGQE
+592 EQRIGRLDRIGQQ

-618 AQERMFRWYN
+618 AQERMFRWYD
-628 EALNIFSNISPTA
+628 EALNIFSAISPTA
-641 QTLQENFIVN
+641 QTLQENFIVD
-651 LKDCLLTDM
+651 LKDCLLA
-660 GQQFEDLLEEVSVQR
+660 DLGERFDALLADVQHQR
-675 EALEA
+675 LALES

-692 NSCRPIVAQEIVQAL
+692 NSCRPVVAQEIVQAL
-707 EDYDDNTTLPMF
+707 DDYDDNSHLPVF
-719 MKRFMASTNIDFDE
+719 MKRFMASTNIDFED
-733 QSNGTVI
+733 QSNGTVVI
-740 IKPTDQMQVQGLTL
+740 RPSDQMQVQGLDL

-766 QAQVREDAQYL
+766 QAQIRDDAQYL
-777 TLEHPFT
+777 TLEHPFV
-784 ESVMEMINTQAFG
+784 ESVMELINTQSFG
-797 STNVAILKSN
+797 SSNVAILKSN
-807 ALKQGS
+807 AIKAGS
-813 ILLEVWF
+813 ILLELWF

-832 PSSLPQQLIRVLL
+832 NASVPQPLLRVLL
-845 SETGQDLSMKIE
+845 SENGQDLSARVAPE
-857 PSILKPYLH
+857 VLRPYLQ
-866 HLDSNSCRQV
+866 HLDGNSARQV
-876 VKARRDVIEERYQ
+876 VKARREVIETRYD
-889 QALNIAK
+889 QALELAK
-896 TTLPEMKQQAKEIYG
+896 AQLPNLREQAKQHFEQ
-911 GKWQYEIDR
+911 KWQYEIDR
-920 LSYLKQFNPSIR
+920 LVYLKQFNPSIR
-932 EDEITRLQK
+932 ADEIERLQK
-941 LQKEGIALLDGLSV
+941 LQAEGLSLLNGLNV

>member
-1 MKFCSNNIL
+1 M
-10 FWAIISWSTFEIKV
+10 

-77 SRIVFNTNDEVH
+77 SRIVFNVNDEVQ
-89 DQEGTQWLVESL
+89 DQEGIKWIVESFDDRN
-101 EHHHGVVRYAVVRSL
+101 GVIRYNVIRTL
-116 EDGTQERKTLN
+116 DNGEQEKKALN

-139 PLDRLLA
+139 PLERLLA

-161 MLMQAN
+161 MQMQAN
-167 MQSSPLRGLVGAR
+167 MQTSPLRGLVGAR

-252 NLAFSIFDLT
+252 NLNFSLFDLT

-296 REQALEAGFDLLVVD
+296 REQAIEAGFDLLVVD

-317 WNEEEGG
+317 WSEEEGG

-330 VEELAEQTPGVLL
+330 VEELAEKTEGVLL

-368 SSLDRFLDEEEK
+368 SSLDRFLDEEEQ
-380 YQHTAKIAEVLMS
+380 YHHTAKIAEVLMS

-398 DSHLTAIEQ
+398 AEHLAAVEK
-407 LLGHR
+407 LLGHP
-412 ISDEPEQRFRAIHE
+412 IEDQPEHRFRAIHE

-450 RDCQPAPLPAPEN
+450 RDCQPAALPAPEN

-477 EAQLDGSWMESDPRV
+477 EGQLDGAWMETDPRV
-492 GWLMEM
+492 TWLMER
-498 LRTQLKHKKVL
+498 LRSDLKHKKVL

-522 NALRL
+522 NALRI

-605 NRIQIHVPYLEGT
+605 NRIQIHVPYLIGT

-641 QTLQENFIVN
+641 QTLQENFIVD
-651 LKDCLLTDM
+651 LKECLLADK
-660 GQQFEDLLEEVSVQR
+660 GQAFEDLLEAVNVQR
-675 EALEA
+675 QALEA
-680 ELQAGRD
+680 ELQDGRD

-692 NSCRPIVAQEIVQAL
+692 NSCRPIVAQEIVTAL
-707 EDYDDNTTLPMF
+707 EDYDDNTLLPMF

-740 IKPTDQMQVQGLTL
+740 IKPTDQMQVQGLDI

-766 QAQVREDAQYL
+766 QAQIREDAQYL

-784 ESVMEMINTQAFG
+784 ESVMEIIRTQSFG
-797 STNVAILKSN
+797 STNVAILKTN
-807 ALKQGS
+807 ALKQGT

-832 PSSLPQQLIRVLL
+832 PSSLPTQLIRVLL
-845 SETGQDLSMKIE
+845 TETGQDITAKLDPEI
-857 PSILKPYLH
+857 IKPYLH

-876 VKARRDVIEERYQ
+876 VKARREVIEQRYA
-889 QALNIAK
+889 QALDIAK
-896 TTLPEMKQQAKEIYG
+896 GTLPQLKEQAKEIYG
-911 GKWQYEIDR
+911 SKWQYEIDR

-932 EDEITRLQK
+932 TDEIQRLQK
-941 LQKEGIALLDGLSV
+941 FQKEGLALLDGLSV

>member
-1 MKFCSNNIL
+1 MH
-10 FWAIISWSTFEIKV
+10 
-24 EKLQQFAIGQRW
+24 QFAIGQRW

-77 SRIVFNTNDEVH
+77 SRIVFNVNDEIQ
-89 DQEGTQWLVESL
+89 DQEGNLWKVESL
-101 EHHHGVVRYAVVRSL
+101 DDQRGVIRYNVSRTLSTG
-116 EDGTQERKTLN
+116 ETQQKALN
-127 ETRIGAQIQLSK
+127 ETRLGAQIQLSK
-139 PLDRLLA
+139 PLERILA

-161 MLMQAN
+161 LQLQAN
-167 MQSSPLRGLVGAR
+167 MKTSPLRGMIGSR

-217 LIIHQQLKTGRSER
+217 LIIHQQLKTGRAER

-252 NLAFSIFDLT
+252 NLHFSLFDLT
-262 RTASIKE
+262 RTAAIKE

-289 MIDHDDL
+289 MVDHDDL

-330 VEELAEQTPGVLL
+330 IDELAQHTAGVLL

-368 SSLDRFLDEEEK
+368 SSLERFLDEEQQ
-380 YQHTAKIAEVLMS
+380 YQHTAEIAEVLMS
-393 DLPLE
+393 DQPLE
-398 DSHLTAIEQ
+398 AEHFAVVEQ

-412 ISDEPEQRFRAIHE
+412 IADEPEQRFRSIHE

-450 RDCQPAPLPAPEN
+450 RDCIPAPIAAPAH
-463 WSKDGKL
+463 WSMDGKL

-477 EAQLDGSWMESDPRV
+477 ESQLDGTWLETDPRV
-492 GWLMEM
+492 TWLMET
-498 LRTQLKHKKVL
+498 LRKELKHKKVL

-577 SDLVLFD
+577 SDLILFD

-605 NRIQIHVPYLEGT
+605 NRIQIHVPYLIGT

-628 EALNIFSNISPTA
+628 EALNIFSSISPTA
-641 QTLQENFIVN
+641 QTLQENFIVE
-651 LKDCLLTDM
+651 LKDCLLADL
-660 GQQFEDLLEEVSVQR
+660 GQQFEELLENVSVQR
-675 EALEA
+675 EALEV
-680 ELQAGRD
+680 ELQDGRD

-692 NSCRPIVAQEIVQAL
+692 NSCRPVVAQEIVNAL
-707 EDYDDNTTLPMF
+707 ENYDDNSTLPMF

-740 IKPTDQMQVQGLTL
+740 IKPTDQMQVQGLNI
-754 DEEGMTATFYRD
+754 DEDGMTVTFYRD
-766 QAQVREDAQYL
+766 QALIREDAQYL
-777 TLEHPFT
+777 TLEHPFS
-784 ESVMEMINTQAFG
+784 ESVMEIVNTQSFG
-797 STNVAILKSN
+797 STNVAILKTN
-807 ALKQGS
+807 ALKQGT

-832 PSSLPQQLIRVLL
+832 PASLPTQLIRVLL
-845 SETGQDLSMKIE
+845 SENGQDLSAKIDPE
-857 PSILKPYLH
+857 VIKPYLH
-866 HLDSNSCRQV
+866 HLDGNSCRQV
-876 VKARRDVIEERYQ
+876 VKARREVIETRYA
-889 QALNIAK
+889 QALDVAK
-896 TTLPEMKQQAKEIYG
+896 TALPELKQQAKTVYSS
-911 GKWQYEIDR
+911 KWQYEIDR
-920 LSYLKQFNPSIR
+920 LTYLKQFNPSIR
-932 EDEITRLQK
+932 ADEIERLEKFQAQG
-941 LQKEGIALLDGLSV
+941 LSLLDGLAV

-960 QVLVVVKP
+960 RVIVVVKP

>member
-1 MKFCSNNIL
+1 M
-10 FWAIISWSTFEIKV
+10 
-24 EKLQQFAIGQRW
+24 QQFAIGQRW

-54 RSISILFPKSDE
+54 RSVSILFPKSDE
-66 TRVYARNNAPL
+66 TRVYARSNAPL
-77 SRIVFNTNDEVH
+77 TRIIFNTKDELM
-89 DQEGTQWLVESL
+89 DQEGTTWIVESF
-101 EHHHGVVRYAVVRSL
+101 EDRNGVIRYDVIRTL
-116 EDGTQERKTLN
+116 EDGTEERKSLN
-127 ETRIGAQIQLSK
+127 ETRIGATIQLSK

-151 KEWYDLRIEA
+151 KEWYDLRIESL
-161 MLMQAN
+161 LMQAN
-167 MQSSPLRGLVGAR
+167 MKSSPLRGMIGSR

-188 YIAHEVGKRFAPR
+188 YIAHEVGQRFAPR

-252 NLAFSIFDLT
+252 NLQFSLFDLT

-269 HDPELNPFLTEQC
+269 HDPDLNPFLTEQC

-296 REQALEAGFDLLVVD
+296 REQAMEAGFDLLVVD
-311 EAHHLM
+311 EAHDLM
-317 WNEEEGG
+317 WSEEDGG

-330 VEELAEQTPGVLL
+330 VEELAQQTAGVLL

-358 RLRLLDPQRF
+358 RLRLLDSQRF
-368 SSLDRFLDEEEK
+368 SSLDRFLDEEEQ
-380 YQHTAKIAEVLMS
+380 YQQTAKIAEVLMS

-398 DSHLTAIEQ
+398 EAHLAAIEG

-412 ISDEPEQRFRAIHE
+412 IEDHPEQRFRAIHE

-463 WSKDGKL
+463 WSKEGKL

-477 EAQLDGSWMESDPRV
+477 EAQLDGAWMETDPRV
-492 GWLMEM
+492 SWIMEM

-522 NALRL
+522 NALRI

-577 SDLVLFD
+577 SDLILFD

-605 NRIQIHVPYLEGT
+605 NRIQIHVPYLVGT

-628 EALNIFSNISPTA
+628 EALNIFGNISPTA
-641 QTLQENFIVN
+641 QTLQENFIVD

-660 GQQFEDLLEEVSVQR
+660 GQKFEELLEAVVVQR

-680 ELQAGRD
+680 ELQNGRD

-766 QAQVREDAQYL
+766 QAQIREDAEYL

-784 ESVMEMINTQAFG
+784 ESVMEMIGTQGFG
-797 STNVAILKSN
+797 STNVAVLKSA
-807 ALKQGS
+807 ALPQGS
-813 ILLEVWF
+813 VLLEVWF
-820 KVDVIAPKALNL
+820 KVDVVAPKALNL
-832 PSSLPQQLIRVLL
+832 PSSLPQQLVRVLL
-845 SETGQDLSMKIE
+845 SEKGQDLSQKIAPE
-857 PSILKPYLH
+857 ILKPYIH
-866 HLDSNSCRQV
+866 HLDGNSCRQV
-876 VKARRDVIEERYQ
+876 VKARRDIIEARYA
-889 QALNIAK
+889 QALDIAK
-896 TTLPEMKQQAKEIYG
+896 AALPNFKEQAKEVYG
-911 GKWQYEIDR
+911 NKWQYEIDR
-920 LSYLKQFNPSIR
+920 LTYLKQFNPSIR
-932 EDEITRLQK
+932 EDEIARLQK
-941 LQKEGIALLDGLSV
+941 FQKEGISLLDGLAV

-960 QVLVVVKP
+960 QVMVVVKP

>member
-1 MKFCSNNIL
+1 M
-10 FWAIISWSTFEIKV
+10 

-54 RSISILFPKSDE
+54 RSVSILFPKSDE

-77 SRIVFNTNDEVH
+77 SRIIFNVNDELQ
-89 DQEGTQWLVESL
+89 DQEGTKWTVESH
-101 EHHHGVVRYAVVRSL
+101 EDRHGVVRYNVVRRL
-116 EDGTQERKTLN
+116 EDGTEERKSLN

-167 MQSSPLRGLVGAR
+167 MKSSPLRGMVGSR

-188 YIAHEVGKRFAPR
+188 YIAHEVGQRFAPR

-252 NLAFSIFDLT
+252 NLNFSLFDLT

-282 IIASVDL
+282 IIASIDL

-317 WNEEEGG
+317 WNEEDGG

-330 VEELAEQTPGVLL
+330 IEELAEKTPGVLL

-368 SSLDRFLDEEEK
+368 SSLDRFLDEETQ
-380 YQHTAKIAEVLMS
+380 YQQTAKIAEVLMS
-393 DLPLE
+393 DMPLE
-398 DSHLTAIEQ
+398 EGHLAALEG

-412 ISDEPEQRFRAIHE
+412 IEDAPEQRFRAIHE

-477 EAQLDGSWMESDPRV
+477 EAQLDGAWMEADPRV
-492 GWLMEM
+492 MWLMEK
-498 LRTQLKHKKVL
+498 LRTDLKHKKVL
-509 LIARSGPVVEALE
+509 LIARTGPVVEALE
-522 NALRL
+522 NVLRL

-543 ERDQAAAYFA
+543 ERDQASAYFA
-553 EDSYGAQI
+553 EESYGAQI

-577 SDLVLFD
+577 SDLILFD

-605 NRIQIHVPYLEGT
+605 NRIQIHVPYLIGT

-641 QTLQENFIVN
+641 QTLQENFIVE
-651 LKDCLLTDM
+651 LKDCLLTDK
-660 GQQFEDLLEEVSVQR
+660 GQQFDDLLEAVSVQR

-680 ELQAGRD
+680 ELQSGRD

-707 EDYDDNTTLPMF
+707 ESYDDNTTLPMF

-766 QAQVREDAQYL
+766 QAQICEDAQYL

-784 ESVMEMINTQAFG
+784 ESVMEMINTQGFG
-797 STNVAILKSN
+797 STNVAVLKSA
-807 ALKQGS
+807 ALPQGS
-813 ILLEVWF
+813 VLLEVWF
-820 KVDVIAPKALNL
+820 KVDVVAPKALNL
-832 PSSLPQQLIRVLL
+832 PSSLPQQLVRVLL
-845 SETGQDLSMKIE
+845 SEKGQDLSQKIAPE
-857 PSILKPYLH
+857 ILKPYLH
-866 HLDSNSCRQV
+866 HLDGNSCRQV
-876 VKARRDVIEERYQ
+876 VKARREVIEQRYV
-889 QALNIAK
+889 QALELARAA
-896 TTLPEMKQQAKEIYG
+896 LPSFVQQAKEVYG
-911 GKWQYEIDR
+911 SKWQYEIDR
-920 LSYLKQFNPSIR
+920 LTYLKQFNPSIR
-932 EDEITRLQK
+932 EDEISRLQK
-941 LQKEGIALLDGLSV
+941 LQKEGLGLLDGLSV

-960 QVLVVVKP
+960 QVMVVVKP